1 MSTTNCSINISLNN
15 QMFSILY
22 TFNQDTTFQDL
33 LEHFAYTYPS
43 FKICPCYDFQV
54 ILNNFNYYCIEKES
68 KLIAYSNYL
77 NNLQLYNNKAKCE
90 HDDNHNYFLFS
101 RKDIFNTL
109 SEQVNTLNNKK
120 DKEINKLNEK
130 IKLLKETVK
139 KNDGANEVLNNKNKE
154 ILELKHIIE
163 ELNKEIYEMNNKVK
177 DYKTLQNENMILT
190 QTINGNTG
198 MIRQINKIGLID
210 KKFVPEQYVGI
221 NQKNG
226 QVIIENS
233 NIQQKPDEKFYD
245 IVVHIDSI
253 KDINKGWKLEMSP
266 NGEKNYKNY
275 KTQQVLKIGV
285 IGNANK
291 GKSFILSKISKMK
304 FPSGMSIKTEGLSIK
319 YPDLTSGYKNR
330 KIALLD
336 SAGLE
341 TPVLVDDLKDIEKNE
356 IFKEKS
362 REKLITEL
370 FLQNYIVNNSDI
382 LIVVVD
388 SLSFSEQKLLL
399 KVKKEMERAKRKTPL
414 YIIHN
419 LKTFVTIEQVEDYI
433 KNTLLKSATFTL
445 EESHNIDTKYNQVSD
460 IHCYNEIS
468 QDKDQKIVHFIYAN
482 ESSPAGEK
490 YNGFVLDY
498 IEKAYQGIFGLQP
511 FDVIDS
517 IKERYIKVSKDITEK
532 IEKEDI
538 LTKDSFD
545 SNDPYLI
552 KLKNEKE
559 IVLKKCLIDELGFS
573 NFKANG
579 FEPNYNI
586 FCKDD
591 KIIVR
596 VEAPGN
602 CELKSKI
609 EIQGEYN
616 VIKIYGEKKK
626 DKEPENLDKNIF
638 NSREIGQY
646 SLEIPL
652 KFAEYHLKTTPP
664 KYNYIRGVFIL
675 EYDLDSYQVKKED
688 KQHFIKEDEI

>member
-1 MSTTNCSINISLNN
+1 MPSTNCTINISLNN
-15 QMFSILY
+15 QMFSIVY
-22 TFNQDTTFQDL
+22 TINQNKTFQDL
-33 LEHFAYTYPS
+33 LEYFAYLYPS
-43 FKICPCYDFQV
+43 LKICQCYDFE
-54 ILNNFNYYCIEKES
+54 IMLNNFNFYSIEKES
-68 KLIAYSNYL
+68 KLVEYSNYL
-77 NNLQLYNNKAKCE
+77 NNLQLYNNKGKCE
-90 HDDNHNYFLFS
+90 HDDNHNFLLFS
-101 RKDIFNTL
+101 KKDIFNTL
-109 SEQVNTLNNKK
+109 SQQILNNKK
-120 DKEINKLNEK
+120 DKEINQLNEK
-130 IKLLKETVK
+130 IKLLQETI
-139 KNDGANEVLNNKNKE
+139 KNNNGTNEILNNKNKE
-154 ILELKHIIE
+154 IFELKNKIE
-163 ELNKEIYEMNNKVK
+163 KLIKENNEMNNKVK

-198 MIRQINKIGLID
+198 MIMQLNKTGLINN
-210 KKFVPEQYVGI
+210 KKFLPEQHIGI
-221 NQKNG
+221 NEKNG

-233 NIQQKPDEKFYD
+233 NIKQKPDEKFYD
-245 IVVHIDSI
+245 IIVHIDSI
-253 KDINKGWKLEMSP
+253 KDINKGWRVEMSP
-266 NGEKNYKNY
+266 NAEKNYKNF
-275 KTQQVLKIGV
+275 KTQQVLRIGV

-304 FPSGMSIKTEGLSIK
+304 LPSGMSIKTEGLSIK
-319 YPDLTSGYKNR
+319 YPDLTGGFNNR

-341 TPVLVDDLKDIEKNE
+341 TPVLVDDIKDNEKNE

-399 KVKKEMERAKRKTPL
+399 KVKKEMERAKRKIPL

-419 LKTFVTIEQVEDYI
+419 LKTFITIKQVEDYI
-433 KNTLLKSATFTL
+433 QNTLLKSATFKL
-445 EESHNIDTKYNQVSD
+445 EKSHNINTKYNHISD
-460 IHCYNEIS
+460 IHCYNEIT

-482 ESSPAGEK
+482 EGSPAGEK
-490 YNGFVLDY
+490 YNNFGLDY

-511 FDVIDS
+511 FDVIES

-532 IEKEDI
+532 TENEN
-538 LTKDSFD
+538 LSNDSFQSD
-545 SNDPYLI
+545 DPYLI
-552 KLKNEKE
+552 KLKDEKE
-559 IVLKKCLIDELGFS
+559 IILKKCLIDELGFS

-579 FEPNYNI
+579 FEPKYNI
-586 FCKDD
+586 FCKDN

-602 CELKSKI
+602 CDLESKI

-616 VIKIYGEKKK
+616 VIKLYGEKRK

-638 NSREIGQY
+638 TSREIGPF

-652 KFAEYHLKTTPP
+652 KFSEYHLKAQAP
-664 KYNYIRGVFIL
+664 KMDCKKGVYMV
-675 EYDLDSYQVKKED
+675 EYELVSYEGKKEE
-688 KQHFIKEDEI
+688 KQFFQDGEI

>member
-1 MSTTNCSINISLNN
+1 MPSTNCTINISLNN
-15 QMFSILY
+15 QMFSIVY
-22 TFNQDTTFQDL
+22 TINQNTTFQDL
-33 LEHFAYTYPS
+33 LEYFAYLYPS
-43 FKICPCYDFQV
+43 LKICQCYDFE
-54 ILNNFNYYCIEKES
+54 IMLNNYNYYCIEKKS
-68 KLIAYSNYL
+68 KLVEYSNYL
-77 NNLQLYNNKAKCE
+77 NNLQLDNNKGKCE
-90 HDDNHNYFLFS
+90 HDDNHNFLLFS
-101 RKDIFNTL
+101 KKDIFDTL
-109 SEQVNTLNNKK
+109 SQQILNNKK
-120 DKEINKLNEK
+120 DKEINQLNEK
-130 IKLLKETVK
+130 IKLLQETI
-139 KNDGANEVLNNKNKE
+139 KNNNGTNEILNNKNKE
-154 ILELKHIIE
+154 IFELKNKIE
-163 ELNKEIYEMNNKVK
+163 KLIKENNEMNNKVK

-198 MIRQINKIGLID
+198 MIMQLNKTGLINN
-210 KKFVPEQYVGI
+210 KKFLPEQYIGI
-221 NQKNG
+221 NEKNG

-233 NIQQKPDEKFYD
+233 NIKQKPDEKFYD
-245 IVVHIDSI
+245 IIVHIDSI
-253 KDINKGWKLEMSP
+253 KDINKGWRVEMSP
-266 NGEKNYKNY
+266 NAEKNYKNF
-275 KTQQVLKIGV
+275 KTQQVLRIGV

-304 FPSGMSIKTEGLSIK
+304 LPSGMSIKTEGLSIK
-319 YPDLTSGYKNR
+319 YPDLTGGFNNR

-341 TPVLVDDLKDIEKNE
+341 TPVLVDDIKDNEKNE

-399 KVKKEMERAKRKTPL
+399 KVKKEMERAKRKIPL

-419 LKTFVTIEQVEDYI
+419 LKTFITIKQVEDYI
-433 KNTLLKSATFTL
+433 QNTLLKSATFKL
-445 EESHNIDTKYNQVSD
+445 EKSHNINTKYNHISD
-460 IHCYNEIS
+460 IHCYNEIT

-482 ESSPAGEK
+482 EGSPAGEK
-490 YNGFVLDY
+490 YNNFGLDY

-511 FDVIDS
+511 FDVIES

-532 IEKEDI
+532 TENEN
-538 LTKDSFD
+538 LSNDSFQSD
-545 SNDPYLI
+545 DPYLI
-552 KLKNEKE
+552 KLKDEKE
-559 IVLKKCLIDELGFS
+559 IILKKCLIDELGFS

-579 FEPNYNI
+579 FEPKYNI
-586 FCKDD
+586 FCKDN

-602 CELKSKI
+602 CDLESKI

-616 VIKIYGEKKK
+616 VIKLYGEKRK

-638 NSREIGQY
+638 TSREIGPF

-652 KFAEYHLKTTPP
+652 KFSEYHLKAQAP
-664 KYNYIRGVFIL
+664 KMDCKKGVYMV
-675 EYDLDSYQVKKED
+675 EYELVSYEGKKEE
-688 KQHFIKEDEI
+688 KQFFQDGEI

>member
-1 MSTTNCSINISLNN
+1 MPSTNCTINISLNN
-15 QMFSILY
+15 QMFSIVF
-22 TFNQDTTFQDL
+22 TINQNTTFQDL
-33 LEHFAYTYPS
+33 LEYFAYLYPS
-43 FKICPCYDFQV
+43 LKICQCYDFE
-54 ILNNFNYYCIEKES
+54 IMLNNYNYYCIEKKS
-68 KLIAYSNYL
+68 KLVEYSNYL
-77 NNLQLYNNKAKCE
+77 NNLQLDNNKGKCE
-90 HDDNHNYFLFS
+90 HDDNHNFLLFS
-101 RKDIFNTL
+101 KKDIFDTL
-109 SEQVNTLNNKK
+109 SQQILNNKK
-120 DKEINKLNEK
+120 DKEINQLNEK
-130 IKLLKETVK
+130 IKLLQETI
-139 KNDGANEVLNNKNKE
+139 KNNNGTNEILNNKNKE
-154 ILELKHIIE
+154 IFELKNKIE
-163 ELNKEIYEMNNKVK
+163 KLIKENNEMNNKVK

-198 MIRQINKIGLID
+198 MIMQLNKTGLINN
-210 KKFVPEQYVGI
+210 KKFLPEQHIGI
-221 NQKNG
+221 NEKNG

-233 NIQQKPDEKFYD
+233 NIKQKPDEKFYD
-245 IVVHIDSI
+245 IIVHIDSI
-253 KDINKGWKLEMSP
+253 KDINKGWRVEMSP
-266 NGEKNYKNY
+266 NAEKNYKNF
-275 KTQQVLKIGV
+275 KTQQVLRIGV

-304 FPSGMSIKTEGLSIK
+304 LPSGMSIKTEGLSIK
-319 YPDLTSGYKNR
+319 YPDLTGGFNNR

-341 TPVLVDDLKDIEKNE
+341 TPVLVDDIKDNEKNE

-399 KVKKEMERAKRKTPL
+399 KVKKEMERAKRKIPL

-419 LKTFVTIEQVEDYI
+419 LKTFITIKQVEDYI
-433 KNTLLKSATFTL
+433 ENTLLKSATFKL
-445 EESHNIDTKYNQVSD
+445 EKSHNINTKYNHISD
-460 IHCYNEIS
+460 IHCYNEIT

-482 ESSPAGEK
+482 EGSPAGEK
-490 YNGFVLDY
+490 YNNFGLDY

-511 FDVIDS
+511 FDVIES

-532 IEKEDI
+532 TEKEN
-538 LTKDSFD
+538 LSNDSFQSD
-545 SNDPYLI
+545 DPYLI
-552 KLKNEKE
+552 KLKDEKE
-559 IVLKKCLIDELGFS
+559 IILKKCLIDELGFS

-579 FEPNYNI
+579 FEPKYNI
-586 FCKDD
+586 FCKDN

-602 CELKSKI
+602 CDLESKI

-616 VIKIYGEKKK
+616 VIKLYGEKRK

-638 NSREIGQY
+638 TSREIGPF

-652 KFAEYHLKTTPP
+652 KFSEYHLKAQAP
-664 KYNYIRGVFIL
+664 KMDCKKGVYMV
-675 EYDLDSYQVKKED
+675 EYELVSYEGKKEE
-688 KQHFIKEDEI
+688 KQFFQDGEI

>member
-1 MSTTNCSINISLNN
+1 MPSTNCTINISLNN
-15 QMFSILY
+15 QMFSIVY
-22 TFNQDTTFQDL
+22 TINQNTTFQDL
-33 LEHFAYTYPS
+33 LEYFAYSIYPS
-43 FKICPCYDFQV
+43 LKICQCYDFE
-54 ILNNFNYYCIEKES
+54 IMLNNYNYYCIEKNS
-68 KLIAYSNYL
+68 KLVEYSNYL
-77 NNLQLYNNKAKCE
+77 NNLQLDNNKGKCE
-90 HDDNHNYFLFS
+90 HDDNHNFLLFS
-101 RKDIFNTL
+101 KKDIFDTL
-109 SEQVNTLNNKK
+109 SQQILNNKK
-120 DKEINKLNEK
+120 DKEINQLNEK
-130 IKLLKETVK
+130 IKLLQETI
-139 KNDGANEVLNNKNKE
+139 KNNNGTNEILNNKNKE
-154 ILELKHIIE
+154 IFELKNKIE
-163 ELNKEIYEMNNKVK
+163 KLIKENNEMNNKVK

-198 MIRQINKIGLID
+198 MIMQLNKTGLINN
-210 KKFVPEQYVGI
+210 KKFLPEQYIGI
-221 NQKNG
+221 NEKNG

-233 NIQQKPDEKFYD
+233 NIKQKPDEKFYD
-245 IVVHIDSI
+245 IIVHIDSI
-253 KDINKGWKLEMSP
+253 KDINKGWRVEMSP
-266 NGEKNYKNY
+266 NAEKNYKNF
-275 KTQQVLKIGV
+275 KTQQVLRIGV

-304 FPSGMSIKTEGLSIK
+304 LPSGMSIKTEGLSIK
-319 YPDLTSGYKNR
+319 YPDLTGGFNNR

-341 TPVLVDDLKDIEKNE
+341 TPVLVDDIKDNEKNE

-399 KVKKEMERAKRKTPL
+399 KVKKEMERAKRKIPL

-419 LKTFVTIEQVEDYI
+419 LKTFITIKQVEDYI
-433 KNTLLKSATFTL
+433 QNTLLKSATFKL
-445 EESHNIDTKYNQVSD
+445 EKSHNINTKYNDISD
-460 IHCYNEIS
+460 IHCYNEIT

-482 ESSPAGEK
+482 EGSPAGEK
-490 YNGFVLDY
+490 YNNFGLDY

-511 FDVIDS
+511 FDVIES

-532 IEKEDI
+532 TEKEN
-538 LTKDSFD
+538 LSNDSFQSD
-545 SNDPYLI
+545 DPYLI
-552 KLKNEKE
+552 KLKDEKE
-559 IVLKKCLIDELGFS
+559 IILKKCLIDELGFS

-579 FEPNYNI
+579 FEPKYNI
-586 FCKDD
+586 FCKDN

-602 CELKSKI
+602 CDLESKI

-616 VIKIYGEKKK
+616 VIKLYGEKRK

-638 NSREIGQY
+638 TSREIGPF

-652 KFAEYHLKTTPP
+652 KFSEYHLKAQAP
-664 KYNYIRGVFIL
+664 KMDCKKGVYMV
-675 EYDLDSYQVKKED
+675 EYELVSYEEKKEE
-688 KQHFIKEDEI
+688 KQFFQDGEI

>member
-1 MSTTNCSINISLNN
+1 MPSTNCTINISLNN
-15 QMFSILY
+15 QMFSIVY
-22 TFNQDTTFQDL
+22 TINQNTTFQDL
-33 LEHFAYTYPS
+33 LEYFAYIYPS
-43 FKICPCYDFQV
+43 LKICQCYDFE
-54 ILNNFNYYCIEKES
+54 IMLNNYNYYCIEKKS
-68 KLIAYSNYL
+68 KLVEYSNYL
-77 NNLQLYNNKAKCE
+77 NNLQLDNNKGKCE
-90 HDDNHNYFLFS
+90 HDDNHNFLLFS
-101 RKDIFNTL
+101 KKDIFDTL
-109 SEQVNTLNNKK
+109 SQQILNNKK
-120 DKEINKLNEK
+120 DKEINQLNEK
-130 IKLLKETVK
+130 IKLLQETI
-139 KNDGANEVLNNKNKE
+139 KNNNGTNEILNNKNKE
-154 ILELKHIIE
+154 IFELKNKIE
-163 ELNKEIYEMNNKVK
+163 KLIKENNEMNNKVK

-198 MIRQINKIGLID
+198 MIMQLNKTGLINN
-210 KKFVPEQYVGI
+210 KKFLPEQHIGI
-221 NQKNG
+221 NEKNG

-233 NIQQKPDEKFYD
+233 NIKQKPDEKFYD
-245 IVVHIDSI
+245 IIVHIDSI
-253 KDINKGWKLEMSP
+253 KDINKGWRVEMSP
-266 NGEKNYKNY
+266 NAEKNYKNF
-275 KTQQVLKIGV
+275 KTQQVLRIGV

-304 FPSGMSIKTEGLSIK
+304 LPSGMSIKTEGLSIK
-319 YPDLTSGYKNR
+319 YPDLTGGFNNR

-341 TPVLVDDLKDIEKNE
+341 TPVLVDDIKDNEKNE

-399 KVKKEMERAKRKTPL
+399 KVKKEMERAKRKIPL

-419 LKTFVTIEQVEDYI
+419 LKTFITIKQVEDYI
-433 KNTLLKSATFTL
+433 QNTLLKSATFKL
-445 EESHNIDTKYNQVSD
+445 EKSHNINTKYNHISD
-460 IHCYNEIS
+460 IHCYNEIT

-482 ESSPAGEK
+482 EGSPAGEK
-490 YNGFVLDY
+490 YNNFGLDY

-511 FDVIDS
+511 FDVIES

-532 IEKEDI
+532 TEKEN
-538 LTKDSFD
+538 LSNDSFQSD
-545 SNDPYLI
+545 DPYLI
-552 KLKNEKE
+552 KLKDEKE
-559 IVLKKCLIDELGFS
+559 IILKKCLIDELGFS

-579 FEPNYNI
+579 FEPKYNI
-586 FCKDD
+586 FCKDN

-602 CELKSKI
+602 CDLESKI

-616 VIKIYGEKKK
+616 VIKLYGEKRK

-638 NSREIGQY
+638 TSREIGPF

-652 KFAEYHLKTTPP
+652 KFSEYHLKAQAP
-664 KYNYIRGVFIL
+664 KMDCKKGVYMV
-675 EYDLDSYQVKKED
+675 EYELVSYEGKKEE
-688 KQHFIKEDEI
+688 KQFFQDGEI

>member
-1 MSTTNCSINISLNN
+1 MPSTNCTINISLNN
-15 QMFSILY
+15 QMFSIVC
-22 TFNQDTTFQDL
+22 TINQNTTFQDL
-33 LEHFAYTYPS
+33 LEYFASIYPS
-43 FKICPCYDFQV
+43 LKICQCYDFE
-54 ILNNFNYYCIEKES
+54 IMLNNFNFYSIEKES
-68 KLIAYSNYL
+68 KLVEYSNYL
-77 NNLQLYNNKAKCE
+77 NNLQLYNNKGKCE
-90 HDDNHNYFLFS
+90 HDDNHNFLLFS
-101 RKDIFNTL
+101 KKDIFNTL
-109 SEQVNTLNNKK
+109 SQQILNNKK
-120 DKEINKLNEK
+120 DKEINQLNEK
-130 IKLLKETVK
+130 IKLLQETI
-139 KNDGANEVLNNKNKE
+139 KNNNGTNEILNNKNKE
-154 ILELKHIIE
+154 IFELKNKIE
-163 ELNKEIYEMNNKVK
+163 KLIKENNEMNNKVK

-198 MIRQINKIGLID
+198 MIMQLNKTGLINN
-210 KKFVPEQYVGI
+210 KKFLPEQHIGI
-221 NQKNG
+221 NEKNG

-233 NIQQKPDEKFYD
+233 NIKQKPDEKFYD
-245 IVVHIDSI
+245 IIVHIDSI
-253 KDINKGWKLEMSP
+253 KDINKGWRVEMSP
-266 NGEKNYKNY
+266 NAEKNYKNF
-275 KTQQVLKIGV
+275 KTQQVLRIGV

-304 FPSGMSIKTEGLSIK
+304 LPSGMSIKTEGLSIK
-319 YPDLTSGYKNR
+319 YPDLTGGFNNR

-341 TPVLVDDLKDIEKNE
+341 TPVLVDDIKDNEKNE

-399 KVKKEMERAKRKTPL
+399 KVKKEMERAKRKIPL

-419 LKTFVTIEQVEDYI
+419 LKTFITIKQVEDYI
-433 KNTLLKSATFTL
+433 QNTLLKSATFKL
-445 EESHNIDTKYNQVSD
+445 EKSHNINTKYNHISD
-460 IHCYNEIS
+460 IHCYNEIT

-482 ESSPAGEK
+482 EGSPAGEK
-490 YNGFVLDY
+490 YNNFGLDY

-511 FDVIDS
+511 FDVIES

-532 IEKEDI
+532 TEKEN
-538 LTKDSFD
+538 LSNDSFQSD
-545 SNDPYLI
+545 DPYLI
-552 KLKNEKE
+552 KLKDEKE
-559 IVLKKCLIDELGFS
+559 IILKKCLIDELGFS

-579 FEPNYNI
+579 FEPKYNI
-586 FCKDD
+586 FCKDN

-602 CELKSKI
+602 CDLESKI

-616 VIKIYGEKKK
+616 VIKLYGEKRK

-638 NSREIGQY
+638 TSREIGPF

-652 KFAEYHLKTTPP
+652 KFSEYHLKAQAP
-664 KYNYIRGVFIL
+664 KMDCKKGVYMV
-675 EYDLDSYQVKKED
+675 EYELVSYEGKKEE
-688 KQHFIKEDEI
+688 KQFFQDGEI

>member
-1 MSTTNCSINISLNN
+1 MPSTNCTINISLNN
-15 QMFSILY
+15 QMFSIAY
-22 TFNQDTTFQDL
+22 TINQNTTFQDL
-33 LEHFAYTYPS
+33 LEYFAYSIYPS
-43 FKICPCYDFQV
+43 LKICQCYDFE
-54 ILNNFNYYCIEKES
+54 IMLNNYNYYCIEKKS
-68 KLIAYSNYL
+68 KLVEYSNYL
-77 NNLQLYNNKAKCE
+77 NNLQLDNNKGKCE
-90 HDDNHNYFLFS
+90 HDDNHNFLLFS
-101 RKDIFNTL
+101 KKDIFNTL
-109 SEQVNTLNNKK
+109 SQQILNNKK
-120 DKEINKLNEK
+120 DKEINQLNEK
-130 IKLLKETVK
+130 IKLLQETI
-139 KNDGANEVLNNKNKE
+139 KNNNDTNEILNNKNKE
-154 ILELKHIIE
+154 IFELKNKIE
-163 ELNKEIYEMNNKVK
+163 KLIKENNEMNNKVK

-198 MIRQINKIGLID
+198 MIMQLNKTGLINN
-210 KKFVPEQYVGI
+210 KKFLPEQHIGI
-221 NQKNG
+221 NEKNG

-233 NIQQKPDEKFYD
+233 NIKQKPDEKFYD
-245 IVVHIDSI
+245 IIVHIDSI
-253 KDINKGWKLEMSP
+253 KDINKGWRVEMSP
-266 NGEKNYKNY
+266 NAEKNYKNF
-275 KTQQVLKIGV
+275 KTQQVLRIGV

-304 FPSGMSIKTEGLSIK
+304 LPSGMSIKTEGLSIK
-319 YPDLTSGYKNR
+319 YPDLTGGFNNR

-341 TPVLVDDLKDIEKNE
+341 TPVLVDDIKDNEKNE

-399 KVKKEMERAKRKTPL
+399 KVKKEMERAKRKIPL

-419 LKTFVTIEQVEDYI
+419 LKTFITIKQVEDYI
-433 KNTLLKSATFTL
+433 QNTLLKSATFKL
-445 EESHNIDTKYNQVSD
+445 EKSHNINTKYNHISD
-460 IHCYNEIS
+460 IHCYNEIT

-482 ESSPAGEK
+482 EGSPAGEK
-490 YNGFVLDY
+490 YNNFGLDY

-511 FDVIDS
+511 FDVIES

-532 IEKEDI
+532 TEKEN
-538 LTKDSFD
+538 LSNDSFQSD
-545 SNDPYLI
+545 DPYLI
-552 KLKNEKE
+552 KLKDEKE
-559 IVLKKCLIDELGFS
+559 IILKKCLIDELGFS

-579 FEPNYNI
+579 FEPKYNI
-586 FCKDD
+586 FCKDN

-602 CELKSKI
+602 CDLESKI

-616 VIKIYGEKKK
+616 VIKLYGEKRK

-638 NSREIGQY
+638 TSREIGPF

-652 KFAEYHLKTTPP
+652 KFSEYHLKAQAP
-664 KYNYIRGVFIL
+664 KMDCKKGVYMV
-675 EYDLDSYQVKKED
+675 EYELVSYEGKKEE
-688 KQHFIKEDEI
+688 KQFFQDGEI

>member
-1 MSTTNCSINISLNN
+1 MPSTNCTINISLNN
-15 QMFSILY
+15 QMFSIAY
-22 TFNQDTTFQDL
+22 TINQNTTFQDL
-33 LEHFAYTYPS
+33 LEYFAYNYPS
-43 FKICPCYDFQV
+43 LKICQCYDFE
-54 ILNNFNYYCIEKES
+54 IMLNNYNYYCIEKKS
-68 KLIAYSNYL
+68 KLVEYSNYL
-77 NNLQLYNNKAKCE
+77 NNLQLYNNKGKCE
-90 HDDNHNYFLFS
+90 HDDNHNFLLFS
-101 RKDIFNTL
+101 KKDIFDTL
-109 SEQVNTLNNKK
+109 SQQILNNKK
-120 DKEINKLNEK
+120 DKEINQLNEK
-130 IKLLKETVK
+130 IKLLQETI
-139 KNDGANEVLNNKNKE
+139 KNNNGTNEILNNKNKE
-154 ILELKHIIE
+154 IFELKNKIE
-163 ELNKEIYEMNNKVK
+163 KLIKENNEMNNKVK

-198 MIRQINKIGLID
+198 MIMQLNKTGLINN
-210 KKFVPEQYVGI
+210 KKFLPEQHIGI
-221 NQKNG
+221 NEKNG

-233 NIQQKPDEKFYD
+233 NIKQKPDEKFYD
-245 IVVHIDSI
+245 IIVHIDSI
-253 KDINKGWKLEMSP
+253 KDINKGWRVEMSP
-266 NGEKNYKNY
+266 NAEKNYKNF
-275 KTQQVLKIGV
+275 KTQQVLRIGV

-304 FPSGMSIKTEGLSIK
+304 LPSGMSIKTEGLSIK
-319 YPDLTSGYKNR
+319 YPDLTGGFNNR

-341 TPVLVDDLKDIEKNE
+341 TPVLVDDIKDNEKNE

-399 KVKKEMERAKRKTPL
+399 KVKKEMERAKRKIPL

-419 LKTFVTIEQVEDYI
+419 LKTFITIKQVEDYI
-433 KNTLLKSATFTL
+433 QNTLLKSATFKL
-445 EESHNIDTKYNQVSD
+445 EKSHNINTKYNHISD
-460 IHCYNEIS
+460 IHCYNEIT

-482 ESSPAGEK
+482 EGSPAGEK
-490 YNGFVLDY
+490 YNNFGLDY

-511 FDVIDS
+511 FDVIES

-532 IEKEDI
+532 TENEN
-538 LTKDSFD
+538 LSNDSFQSD
-545 SNDPYLI
+545 DPYLI
-552 KLKNEKE
+552 KLKDEKE
-559 IVLKKCLIDELGFS
+559 IILKKCLIDELGFS

-579 FEPNYNI
+579 FEPKYNI
-586 FCKDD
+586 FCKDN

-602 CELKSKI
+602 CDLESKI

-616 VIKIYGEKKK
+616 VIKLYGEKRK

-638 NSREIGQY
+638 TSREIGPF

-652 KFAEYHLKTTPP
+652 KFSEYHLKAQAP
-664 KYNYIRGVFIL
+664 KMDCKKGVYMV
-675 EYDLDSYQVKKED
+675 EYELVSYEGKKEE
-688 KQHFIKEDEI
+688 KQFFQDGEI

>member
-1 MSTTNCSINISLNN
+1 MPSTNCTINISLNN
-15 QMFSILY
+15 QMFSIVY
-22 TFNQDTTFQDL
+22 TINQNTTFQDL
-33 LEHFAYTYPS
+33 LEYFAYTYPS
-43 FKICPCYDFQV
+43 LKICQCYDFE
-54 ILNNFNYYCIEKES
+54 IMLNNYNYYCIEKKS
-68 KLIAYSNYL
+68 KLVEYSNYL
-77 NNLQLYNNKAKCE
+77 NNLQLDNNKGKCE
-90 HDDNHNYFLFS
+90 HDDNHNFLLFS
-101 RKDIFNTL
+101 KKDIFDTL
-109 SEQVNTLNNKK
+109 SQQILNNKK
-120 DKEINKLNEK
+120 DKEINQLNEK
-130 IKLLKETVK
+130 IKLLQETI
-139 KNDGANEVLNNKNKE
+139 KNNNGTNEILNNKNKE
-154 ILELKHIIE
+154 IFELKNKIE
-163 ELNKEIYEMNNKVK
+163 KLIKENNEMNNKVK

-198 MIRQINKIGLID
+198 MIMQLNKTGLINN
-210 KKFVPEQYVGI
+210 KKFLPEQHIGI
-221 NQKNG
+221 NEKNG

-233 NIQQKPDEKFYD
+233 NIKQKPDEKFYD
-245 IVVHIDSI
+245 IIVHIDSI
-253 KDINKGWKLEMSP
+253 KDINKGWRVEMSP
-266 NGEKNYKNY
+266 NAEKNYKNF
-275 KTQQVLKIGV
+275 KTQQVLRIGV

-304 FPSGMSIKTEGLSIK
+304 LPSGMSIKTEGLSIK
-319 YPDLTSGYKNR
+319 YPDLTGGFNNR

-341 TPVLVDDLKDIEKNE
+341 TPVLVDDIKDNEKNE

-399 KVKKEMERAKRKTPL
+399 KVKKEMERAKRKIPL

-419 LKTFVTIEQVEDYI
+419 LKTFITIKQVEDYI
-433 KNTLLKSATFTL
+433 QNTLLKSATFKL
-445 EESHNIDTKYNQVSD
+445 EKSHNINTKYNHISD
-460 IHCYNEIS
+460 IHCYNEIT

-482 ESSPAGEK
+482 EGSPAGEK
-490 YNGFVLDY
+490 YNNFGLDY

-511 FDVIDS
+511 FDVIES

-532 IEKEDI
+532 TEKEN
-538 LTKDSFD
+538 LSNDSFQSD
-545 SNDPYLI
+545 DPYLI
-552 KLKNEKE
+552 KLKDEKE
-559 IVLKKCLIDELGFS
+559 IILKKCLIDELGFS

-579 FEPNYNI
+579 FEPKYNI
-586 FCKDD
+586 FCKDN

-602 CELKSKI
+602 CDLESKI

-616 VIKIYGEKKK
+616 VIKLYGEKRK

-638 NSREIGQY
+638 TSREIGPF

-652 KFAEYHLKTTPP
+652 KFSEYHLKAQAP
-664 KYNYIRGVFIL
+664 KMDCKKGVYMV
-675 EYDLDSYQVKKED
+675 EYELVSYEGKKEE
-688 KQHFIKEDEI
+688 KQFFQDGEI

>member
-1 MSTTNCSINISLNN
+1 MPSTNCTINISLNN
-15 QMFSILY
+15 QMFSIVC
-22 TFNQDTTFQDL
+22 TINQNTTFQDL
-33 LEHFAYTYPS
+33 LEYFAYNYPS
-43 FKICPCYDFQV
+43 LKICQCYDFE
-54 ILNNFNYYCIEKES
+54 IMLNNFNFYSIEKES
-68 KLIAYSNYL
+68 KLVEYSNYL
-77 NNLQLYNNKAKCE
+77 NNLQLYNNKGKCE
-90 HDDNHNYFLFS
+90 HDDNHNFLLFS
-101 RKDIFNTL
+101 KKDIFDTL
-109 SEQVNTLNNKK
+109 SQQILNNKK
-120 DKEINKLNEK
+120 DKEINQLNEK
-130 IKLLKETVK
+130 IKLLQETI
-139 KNDGANEVLNNKNKE
+139 KNNNGTNEILNNKNKE
-154 ILELKHIIE
+154 IFELKNKIE
-163 ELNKEIYEMNNKVK
+163 KLIKENNEMNNKVK

-198 MIRQINKIGLID
+198 MIMQLNKTGLINN
-210 KKFVPEQYVGI
+210 KKFLPEQHIGI
-221 NQKNG
+221 NEKNG

-233 NIQQKPDEKFYD
+233 NIKQKPDEKFYD
-245 IVVHIDSI
+245 IIVHIDSI
-253 KDINKGWKLEMSP
+253 KDINKGWRVEMSP
-266 NGEKNYKNY
+266 NAEKNYKNF
-275 KTQQVLKIGV
+275 KTQQVLRIGV

-304 FPSGMSIKTEGLSIK
+304 LPSGMSIKTEGLSIK
-319 YPDLTSGYKNR
+319 YPDLTGGFNNR

-341 TPVLVDDLKDIEKNE
+341 TPVLVDDIKDNEKNE

-399 KVKKEMERAKRKTPL
+399 KVKKEMERAKRKIPL

-419 LKTFVTIEQVEDYI
+419 LKTFITIKQVEDYI
-433 KNTLLKSATFTL
+433 QNTLLKSATFKL
-445 EESHNIDTKYNQVSD
+445 EKSHNINTKYNHISD
-460 IHCYNEIS
+460 IHCYNEIT

-482 ESSPAGEK
+482 EGSPAGEK
-490 YNGFVLDY
+490 YNNFGLDY

-511 FDVIDS
+511 FDVIES

-532 IEKEDI
+532 TENEN
-538 LTKDSFD
+538 LSNDSFQSD
-545 SNDPYLI
+545 DPYLI
-552 KLKNEKE
+552 KLKDEKE
-559 IVLKKCLIDELGFS
+559 IILKKCLIDELGFS

-579 FEPNYNI
+579 FEPKYNI
-586 FCKDD
+586 FCKDN

-602 CELKSKI
+602 CDLESKI

-616 VIKIYGEKKK
+616 VIKLYGEKRK

-638 NSREIGQY
+638 TSREIGPF

-652 KFAEYHLKTTPP
+652 KFSEYHLKAQAP
-664 KYNYIRGVFIL
+664 KMDCKKGVYMV
-675 EYDLDSYQVKKED
+675 EYELVSYEGKKEE
-688 KQHFIKEDEI
+688 KQFFQDGEI

>member
-1 MSTTNCSINISLNN
+1 MPSTNCTINISLNN
-15 QMFSILY
+15 QMFSIAC
-22 TFNQDTTFQDL
+22 TINQNTTFQDL
-33 LEHFAYTYPS
+33 LEYFAYSYPS
-43 FKICPCYDFQV
+43 LKICQCYDFE
-54 ILNNFNYYCIEKES
+54 IMLNNFNFYSIEKES
-68 KLIAYSNYL
+68 KLVEYSNYL
-77 NNLQLYNNKAKCE
+77 NNLQLYNNKGKCE
-90 HDDNHNYFLFS
+90 HDDNHNFLLFS
-101 RKDIFNTL
+101 KKDIFNTL
-109 SEQVNTLNNKK
+109 SQQILNNKK
-120 DKEINKLNEK
+120 DKEINQLNEK
-130 IKLLKETVK
+130 IKLLQETI
-139 KNDGANEVLNNKNKE
+139 KNNNGTNEILNNKNKE
-154 ILELKHIIE
+154 IFELKNKIE
-163 ELNKEIYEMNNKVK
+163 KLIKENNEMNNKVK

-198 MIRQINKIGLID
+198 MIMQLNKTGLINN
-210 KKFVPEQYVGI
+210 KKFLPEQHIGI
-221 NQKNG
+221 NEKNG

-233 NIQQKPDEKFYD
+233 NIKQKPDEKFYD
-245 IVVHIDSI
+245 IIVHIDSI
-253 KDINKGWKLEMSP
+253 KDINKGWRVEMSP
-266 NGEKNYKNY
+266 NAEKNYKNF
-275 KTQQVLKIGV
+275 KTQQVLRIGV

-304 FPSGMSIKTEGLSIK
+304 LPSGMSIKTEGLSIK
-319 YPDLTSGYKNR
+319 YPDLTGGFNNR

-341 TPVLVDDLKDIEKNE
+341 TPVLVDDIKDNEKNE

-399 KVKKEMERAKRKTPL
+399 KVKKEMERAKRKIPL

-419 LKTFVTIEQVEDYI
+419 LKTFITIKQVEDYI
-433 KNTLLKSATFTL
+433 QNTLLKSATFKL
-445 EESHNIDTKYNQVSD
+445 EKSHNINTKYNHISD
-460 IHCYNEIS
+460 IHCYNEIT

-482 ESSPAGEK
+482 EGSPAGEK
-490 YNGFVLDY
+490 YNNFGLDY

-511 FDVIDS
+511 FDVIES

-532 IEKEDI
+532 TEKEN
-538 LTKDSFD
+538 LSNDSFQSD
-545 SNDPYLI
+545 DPYLI
-552 KLKNEKE
+552 KLKDEKE
-559 IVLKKCLIDELGFS
+559 IILKKCLIDELGFS

-579 FEPNYNI
+579 FEPKYNI
-586 FCKDD
+586 FCKDN

-602 CELKSKI
+602 CDLESKI

-616 VIKIYGEKKK
+616 VIKLYGEKRK

-638 NSREIGQY
+638 TSREIGPF

-652 KFAEYHLKTTPP
+652 KFSEYHLKAQAP
-664 KYNYIRGVFIL
+664 KMDCKKGVYMV
-675 EYDLDSYQVKKED
+675 EYELVSYEGKKEE
-688 KQHFIKEDEI
+688 KQFFQDGEI

>member
-1 MSTTNCSINISLNN
+1 MPSTNCTINISLNN
-15 QMFSILY
+15 QMFSIVY
-22 TFNQDTTFQDL
+22 TINQNKTFQDL
-33 LEHFAYTYPS
+33 LEYFAYLYPS
-43 FKICPCYDFQV
+43 LKICQCYDFE
-54 ILNNFNYYCIEKES
+54 IMLNNYNYYCIEKKS
-68 KLIAYSNYL
+68 KLVEYSNYL
-77 NNLQLYNNKAKCE
+77 NNLQLDNNKGKCE
-90 HDDNHNYFLFS
+90 HDDNHNFLLFS
-101 RKDIFNTL
+101 KKDIFDTL
-109 SEQVNTLNNKK
+109 SQQILNNKK
-120 DKEINKLNEK
+120 DKEINQLNEK
-130 IKLLKETVK
+130 IKLLQETI
-139 KNDGANEVLNNKNKE
+139 KNNNGTNEILNNKNKE
-154 ILELKHIIE
+154 IFELKNKIE
-163 ELNKEIYEMNNKVK
+163 KLIKENNEMNNKVK

-198 MIRQINKIGLID
+198 MIMQLNKTGLINN
-210 KKFVPEQYVGI
+210 KKFLPEQHIGI
-221 NQKNG
+221 NEKNG

-233 NIQQKPDEKFYD
+233 NIKQKPDEKFYD
-245 IVVHIDSI
+245 IIVHIDSI
-253 KDINKGWKLEMSP
+253 KDINKGWRVEMSP
-266 NGEKNYKNY
+266 NAEKNYKNF
-275 KTQQVLKIGV
+275 KTQQVLRIGV

-304 FPSGMSIKTEGLSIK
+304 LPSGMSIKTEGLSIK
-319 YPDLTSGYKNR
+319 YPDLTGGFNNR

-341 TPVLVDDLKDIEKNE
+341 TPVLVDDIKDNEKNE

-399 KVKKEMERAKRKTPL
+399 KVKKEMERAKRKIPL

-419 LKTFVTIEQVEDYI
+419 LKTFVANEQVEDYI
-433 KNTLLKSATFTL
+433 QNTLLKSATFKL
-445 EESHNIDTKYNQVSD
+445 EKSHNINTKYNHISD
-460 IHCYNEIS
+460 IHCYNEIT

-482 ESSPAGEK
+482 EGSPAGEK
-490 YNGFVLDY
+490 YNNFGLDY

-511 FDVIDS
+511 FDVIES

-532 IEKEDI
+532 TEKEN
-538 LTKDSFD
+538 LSNDSFQSD
-545 SNDPYLI
+545 DPYLI
-552 KLKNEKE
+552 KLKDEKE
-559 IVLKKCLIDELGFS
+559 IILKKCLIDELGFS

-579 FEPNYNI
+579 FEPKYNI
-586 FCKDD
+586 FCKDN

-602 CELKSKI
+602 CDLESKI

-616 VIKIYGEKKK
+616 VIKLYGEKRK

-638 NSREIGQY
+638 TSREIGPF

-652 KFAEYHLKTTPP
+652 KFSEYHLKAQAP
-664 KYNYIRGVFIL
+664 KMDCKKGVYMV
-675 EYDLDSYQVKKED
+675 EYELVSYEGKKEE
-688 KQHFIKEDEI
+688 KQFFQDGEI

>member
-1 MSTTNCSINISLNN
+1 MASTNCTINISLNN
-15 QMFSILY
+15 QMFSIVC
-22 TFNQDTTFQDL
+22 TINQNTTFQDL
-33 LEHFAYTYPS
+33 LEYFAYIYPS
-43 FKICPCYDFQV
+43 LKICQCYDFE
-54 ILNNFNYYCIEKES
+54 IMLNNYNYYCIEKES
-68 KLIAYSNYL
+68 KLVEYSNYL
-77 NNLQLYNNKAKCE
+77 NNLQLYNNKGKCE
-90 HDDNHNYFLFS
+90 HDDNHNFLLFS
-101 RKDIFNTL
+101 KKDIFDTL
-109 SEQVNTLNNKK
+109 SQQILNNKK
-120 DKEINKLNEK
+120 DKEINQLNEK
-130 IKLLKETVK
+130 IKLLQETI
-139 KNDGANEVLNNKNKE
+139 KNNNGTNEILNNKNKE
-154 ILELKHIIE
+154 IFELKNKIE
-163 ELNKEIYEMNNKVK
+163 KLIKENNEMNNKVK

-198 MIRQINKIGLID
+198 MIMQLNKTGLINN
-210 KKFVPEQYVGI
+210 KKFLPEQHIGI
-221 NQKNG
+221 NEKNG

-233 NIQQKPDEKFYD
+233 NIKQKPDEKFYD
-245 IVVHIDSI
+245 IIVHIDSI
-253 KDINKGWKLEMSP
+253 KDINKGWRVEMSP
-266 NGEKNYKNY
+266 NAEKNYKNF
-275 KTQQVLKIGV
+275 KTQQVLRIGV

-304 FPSGMSIKTEGLSIK
+304 LPSGMSIKTEGLSIK
-319 YPDLTSGYKNR
+319 YPDLTGGFNNR

-341 TPVLVDDLKDIEKNE
+341 TPVLVDDIKDNEKNE

-399 KVKKEMERAKRKTPL
+399 KVKKEMERAKRKIPL

-419 LKTFVTIEQVEDYI
+419 LKTFITIKQVEDYI
-433 KNTLLKSATFTL
+433 QNTLLKSATFKL
-445 EESHNIDTKYNQVSD
+445 EKSHNINTKYNHISD
-460 IHCYNEIS
+460 IHCYNEIT

-482 ESSPAGEK
+482 EGSPAGEK
-490 YNGFVLDY
+490 YNNFGLDY

-511 FDVIDS
+511 FDVIES

-532 IEKEDI
+532 TEKEN
-538 LTKDSFD
+538 LSNDSFQSD
-545 SNDPYLI
+545 DPYLI
-552 KLKNEKE
+552 KLKDEKE
-559 IVLKKCLIDELGFS
+559 IILKKCLIDELGFS

-579 FEPNYNI
+579 FEPKYNI
-586 FCKDD
+586 FCKDN

-602 CELKSKI
+602 CDLESKI

-616 VIKIYGEKKK
+616 VIKLYGEKRK

-638 NSREIGQY
+638 TSREIGPF

-652 KFAEYHLKTTPP
+652 KFSEYHLKAQAP
-664 KYNYIRGVFIL
+664 KMDCKKGVYMV
-675 EYDLDSYQVKKED
+675 EYELVSYEGKKEE
-688 KQHFIKEDEI
+688 KQFFQDGEI

>member
-1 MSTTNCSINISLNN
+1 MSSTNCTINISLNN
-15 QMFSILY
+15 QMFSIVC
-22 TFNQDTTFQDL
+22 TINQNTTFQDL
-33 LEHFAYTYPS
+33 LEYFAYIYPS
-43 FKICPCYDFQV
+43 LKICQCYDFE
-54 ILNNFNYYCIEKES
+54 IMLNNYNYYCIEKKS
-68 KLIAYSNYL
+68 KLVEYSNYL
-77 NNLQLYNNKAKCE
+77 NNLQLDNNKGKCE
-90 HDDNHNYFLFS
+90 HDDNHNPLLFS
-101 RKDIFNTL
+101 KKDIFDTL
-109 SEQVNTLNNKK
+109 SQQILNNKK
-120 DKEINKLNEK
+120 DKEINQLNEK
-130 IKLLKETVK
+130 IKLLQETI
-139 KNDGANEVLNNKNKE
+139 KNNNGTNEILNNKNKE
-154 ILELKHIIE
+154 IFELKNKIE
-163 ELNKEIYEMNNKVK
+163 KLIKENNEMNNKVK

-198 MIRQINKIGLID
+198 MIMQLNKTGLINN
-210 KKFVPEQYVGI
+210 KKFLPEQHIGI
-221 NQKNG
+221 NEKNG

-233 NIQQKPDEKFYD
+233 NIKQKPDEKFYD
-245 IVVHIDSI
+245 IIVHIDSI
-253 KDINKGWKLEMSP
+253 KDINKGWRVEMSP
-266 NGEKNYKNY
+266 NAEKNYKNF
-275 KTQQVLKIGV
+275 KTQQVLRIGV

-304 FPSGMSIKTEGLSIK
+304 LPSGMSIKTEGLSIK
-319 YPDLTSGYKNR
+319 YPDLTGGFKDR

-341 TPVLVDDLKDIEKNE
+341 TPVLVDDIKDNEKNE

-399 KVKKEMERAKRKTPL
+399 KVKKEMERAKRKIPL

-419 LKTFVTIEQVEDYI
+419 LKTFITIKQVEDYI
-433 KNTLLKSATFTL
+433 QNTLLKSATFKL
-445 EESHNIDTKYNQVSD
+445 EKSHNINTKYNHISD
-460 IHCYNEIS
+460 IHCYNEIT

-482 ESSPAGEK
+482 EGSPAGEK
-490 YNGFVLDY
+490 YNNFGLDY

-511 FDVIDS
+511 FDVIES

-532 IEKEDI
+532 TEKEN
-538 LTKDSFD
+538 LSNDSFQSD
-545 SNDPYLI
+545 DPYLI
-552 KLKNEKE
+552 KLKDEKE
-559 IVLKKCLIDELGFS
+559 IILKKCLIDELGFS

-579 FEPNYNI
+579 FEPKYNI
-586 FCKDD
+586 FCKDN

-602 CELKSKI
+602 CDLESKI

-616 VIKIYGEKKK
+616 VIKLYGEKRK

-638 NSREIGQY
+638 TSREIGPF

-652 KFAEYHLKTTPP
+652 KFSEYHLKAQAP
-664 KYNYIRGVFIL
+664 KMDCKKGVYMV
-675 EYDLDSYQVKKED
+675 EYELVSYEGKKEE
-688 KQHFIKEDEI
+688 KQFFQDGEI

>member
-1 MSTTNCSINISLNN
+1 MPSTNCTINISLNN
-15 QMFSILY
+15 QMFSIVF
-22 TFNQDTTFQDL
+22 TINQNTTFQDL
-33 LEHFAYTYPS
+33 LEYFAYNYPS
-43 FKICPCYDFQV
+43 LKICQCYDFE
-54 ILNNFNYYCIEKES
+54 IMLNNYNYYCIEKKS
-68 KLIAYSNYL
+68 KLVEYSNYL
-77 NNLQLYNNKAKCE
+77 NNLQLDNNKGKCE
-90 HDDNHNYFLFS
+90 HDDNHNPLLFS
-101 RKDIFNTL
+101 KKDIFDTL
-109 SEQVNTLNNKK
+109 SQQILNNKK
-120 DKEINKLNEK
+120 DKEINQLNEK
-130 IKLLKETVK
+130 IKLLQETI
-139 KNDGANEVLNNKNKE
+139 KNNNGTNEILNNKNKE
-154 ILELKHIIE
+154 IFELKNKIE
-163 ELNKEIYEMNNKVK
+163 KLIKENNEMNNKVK

-198 MIRQINKIGLID
+198 MIMQLNKTGLINN
-210 KKFVPEQYVGI
+210 KKFLPEQHIGI
-221 NQKNG
+221 NEKNG

-233 NIQQKPDEKFYD
+233 NIKQKPDEKFYD
-245 IVVHIDSI
+245 IIVHIDSI
-253 KDINKGWKLEMSP
+253 KDINKGWRVEMSP
-266 NGEKNYKNY
+266 NAEKNYKNF
-275 KTQQVLKIGV
+275 KTQQVLRIGV

-304 FPSGMSIKTEGLSIK
+304 LPSGMSIKTEGLSIK
-319 YPDLTSGYKNR
+319 YPDLTGGFNNR

-341 TPVLVDDLKDIEKNE
+341 TPVLVDDIKDNEKNE

-399 KVKKEMERAKRKTPL
+399 KVKKEMERAKRKIPL

-419 LKTFVTIEQVEDYI
+419 LKTFITIKQVEDYI
-433 KNTLLKSATFTL
+433 QNTLLKSATFKL
-445 EESHNIDTKYNQVSD
+445 EKSHNINTKYNHISD
-460 IHCYNEIS
+460 IHCYNEIT

-482 ESSPAGEK
+482 EGSPAGEK
-490 YNGFVLDY
+490 YNNFGLDY

-511 FDVIDS
+511 FDVIES

-532 IEKEDI
+532 TEKEN
-538 LTKDSFD
+538 LSNDSFQSD
-545 SNDPYLI
+545 DPYLI
-552 KLKNEKE
+552 KLKDEKE
-559 IVLKKCLIDELGFS
+559 IILKKCLIDELGFS

-579 FEPNYNI
+579 FEPKYNI
-586 FCKDD
+586 FCKDN

-602 CELKSKI
+602 CDLESKI

-616 VIKIYGEKKK
+616 VIKLYGEKRK

-638 NSREIGQY
+638 TSREIGPF

-652 KFAEYHLKTTPP
+652 KFSEYHLKAQAP
-664 KYNYIRGVFIL
+664 KMDCKKGVYMV
-675 EYDLDSYQVKKED
+675 EYELVSYEGKKEE
-688 KQHFIKEDEI
+688 KQFFQDGEI

>member
-1 MSTTNCSINISLNN
+1 MPSTNCTINISLNN
-15 QMFSILY
+15 QMFSIEY
-22 TFNQDTTFQDL
+22 TINQNTTFQDL
-33 LEHFAYTYPS
+33 LEYFAYTYPS
-43 FKICPCYDFQV
+43 LKICQCYDFE
-54 ILNNFNYYCIEKES
+54 IMLNNYNYYCIEKKS
-68 KLIAYSNYL
+68 KLVEYSNYL
-77 NNLQLYNNKAKCE
+77 NNLQLDNNKGNCE
-90 HDDNHNYFLFS
+90 HDDNHNFLLFS
-101 RKDIFNTL
+101 KKDIFDTL
-109 SEQVNTLNNKK
+109 SQQILNNKK
-120 DKEINKLNEK
+120 DKEINQLNEK
-130 IKLLKETVK
+130 IKLLQETI
-139 KNDGANEVLNNKNKE
+139 KNNNGTNEILNNKNKE
-154 ILELKHIIE
+154 IFELKNKIE
-163 ELNKEIYEMNNKVK
+163 KLIKENNEMNNKVK

-198 MIRQINKIGLID
+198 MIMQLNKTGLINN
-210 KKFVPEQYVGI
+210 KKFLPEQHIGI
-221 NQKNG
+221 NEKNG

-233 NIQQKPDEKFYD
+233 NIKQKPDEKFYD
-245 IVVHIDSI
+245 IIVHIDSI
-253 KDINKGWKLEMSP
+253 KDINKGWRVEMSP
-266 NGEKNYKNY
+266 NAEKNYKNF
-275 KTQQVLKIGV
+275 KTQQVLRIGV

-304 FPSGMSIKTEGLSIK
+304 LPSGMSIKTEGLSIK
-319 YPDLTSGYKNR
+319 YPDLTGGFNNR

-341 TPVLVDDLKDIEKNE
+341 TPVLVDDIKDNEKNE

-399 KVKKEMERAKRKTPL
+399 KVKKEMERAKRKIPL

-419 LKTFVTIEQVEDYI
+419 LKTFITIKQVEDYI
-433 KNTLLKSATFTL
+433 QNTLLKSATFKL
-445 EESHNIDTKYNQVSD
+445 EKSHNINTKYNHISD
-460 IHCYNEIS
+460 IHCYNEIT

-482 ESSPAGEK
+482 EGSPAGEK
-490 YNGFVLDY
+490 YNNFGLDY

-511 FDVIDS
+511 FDVIES

-532 IEKEDI
+532 TEKEN
-538 LTKDSFD
+538 LSNDSFQSD
-545 SNDPYLI
+545 DPYLI
-552 KLKNEKE
+552 KLKDEKE
-559 IVLKKCLIDELGFS
+559 IILKKCLIDELGFS

-579 FEPNYNI
+579 FEPKYNI
-586 FCKDD
+586 FCKDN

-602 CELKSKI
+602 CDLESKI

-616 VIKIYGEKKK
+616 VIKLYGEKRK

-638 NSREIGQY
+638 TSREIGPF

-652 KFAEYHLKTTPP
+652 KFSEYHLKAQAP
-664 KYNYIRGVFIL
+664 KMDCKKGVYMV
-675 EYDLDSYQVKKED
+675 EYELVSYEGKKEE
-688 KQHFIKEDEI
+688 KQFFQDGEI

>member
-1 MSTTNCSINISLNN
+1 MPSTNCTINISLNN
-15 QMFSILY
+15 QMFSIVC
-22 TFNQDTTFQDL
+22 TINQNTTFQDL
-33 LEHFAYTYPS
+33 LEYFAYIYPS
-43 FKICPCYDFQV
+43 LKICQCYDFE
-54 ILNNFNYYCIEKES
+54 IMLNNYNYYCIEKNS
-68 KLIAYSNYL
+68 KLVEYSNYL
-77 NNLQLYNNKAKCE
+77 NNLQLDNNKGKCE
-90 HDDNHNYFLFS
+90 HDDNHNPLLFS
-101 RKDIFNTL
+101 KKDIFDTL
-109 SEQVNTLNNKK
+109 SQQILNNKK
-120 DKEINKLNEK
+120 DKEINQLNEK
-130 IKLLKETVK
+130 IKLLQETI
-139 KNDGANEVLNNKNKE
+139 KNNNGTNEILNNKNKE
-154 ILELKHIIE
+154 IFELKNKIE
-163 ELNKEIYEMNNKVK
+163 KLIKENNEMNNKVK

-198 MIRQINKIGLID
+198 MIMQLNKTGLINN
-210 KKFVPEQYVGI
+210 KKFLPEQHIGI
-221 NQKNG
+221 NEKNG

-233 NIQQKPDEKFYD
+233 NIKQKPDEKFYD
-245 IVVHIDSI
+245 IIVHIDSI
-253 KDINKGWKLEMSP
+253 KDINKGWRVEMSP
-266 NGEKNYKNY
+266 NAEKNYKNF
-275 KTQQVLKIGV
+275 KTQQALRIGV

-304 FPSGMSIKTEGLSIK
+304 LPSGMSIKTEGLSIK
-319 YPDLTSGYKNR
+319 YPDLTGGFNNR

-341 TPVLVDDLKDIEKNE
+341 TPVLVDDIKDNEKNE

-399 KVKKEMERAKRKTPL
+399 KVKKEMERAKRKIPL

-419 LKTFVTIEQVEDYI
+419 LKTFITIKQVEDYI
-433 KNTLLKSATFTL
+433 QNTLLKSATFKL
-445 EESHNIDTKYNQVSD
+445 EKSHNINTKYNHISD
-460 IHCYNEIS
+460 IHCYNEIT

-482 ESSPAGEK
+482 EGSPAGEK
-490 YNGFVLDY
+490 YNNFGLDY

-511 FDVIDS
+511 FDVIES

-532 IEKEDI
+532 TEKEN
-538 LTKDSFD
+538 LSNDSFQSD
-545 SNDPYLI
+545 DPYLI
-552 KLKNEKE
+552 KLKDEKE
-559 IVLKKCLIDELGFS
+559 IILKKCLIDELGFS

-579 FEPNYNI
+579 FEPKYNI
-586 FCKDD
+586 FCKDN

-602 CELKSKI
+602 CDLESKI

-616 VIKIYGEKKK
+616 VIKLYGEKRK

-638 NSREIGQY
+638 TSREIGPF

-652 KFAEYHLKTTPP
+652 KFSEYHLKAQAP
-664 KYNYIRGVFIL
+664 KMDCKKGVYMV
-675 EYDLDSYQVKKED
+675 EYELVSYEGKKEE
-688 KQHFIKEDEI
+688 KQFFQDGEI

>member
-1 MSTTNCSINISLNN
+1 MPSTNCTINISLNN
-15 QMFSILY
+15 QMFSIVY
-22 TFNQDTTFQDL
+22 TINQNTTFQDL
-33 LEHFAYTYPS
+33 LEYFANIYPS
-43 FKICPCYDFQV
+43 LKICQCYDFE
-54 ILNNFNYYCIEKES
+54 IMLNNYNYYCIEKKS
-68 KLIAYSNYL
+68 KLVEYSNYL
-77 NNLQLYNNKAKCE
+77 NNLQLDNNKGKCE
-90 HDDNHNYFLFS
+90 HDDNHNPLLFS
-101 RKDIFNTL
+101 KKDIFDTL
-109 SEQVNTLNNKK
+109 SQQILNNKK
-120 DKEINKLNEK
+120 DKEINQLNEK
-130 IKLLKETVK
+130 IKLLQETI
-139 KNDGANEVLNNKNKE
+139 KNNNGTNEILNNKNKE
-154 ILELKHIIE
+154 IFELKNKIE
-163 ELNKEIYEMNNKVK
+163 KLIKENNEMNNKVK

-198 MIRQINKIGLID
+198 MIMQLNKTGLINN
-210 KKFVPEQYVGI
+210 KKFLPEQHIGI
-221 NQKNG
+221 NEKNG

-233 NIQQKPDEKFYD
+233 NIKQKPDEKFYD
-245 IVVHIDSI
+245 IIVHIDSI
-253 KDINKGWKLEMSP
+253 KDINKGWRVEMSP
-266 NGEKNYKNY
+266 NAEKNYKNF
-275 KTQQVLKIGV
+275 KTQQVLRIGV

-304 FPSGMSIKTEGLSIK
+304 LPSGMSIKTK
-319 YPDLTSGYKNR
+319 YPDLTGGFNNR

-341 TPVLVDDLKDIEKNE
+341 TPVLVDDIKDNEKNE

-399 KVKKEMERAKRKTPL
+399 KVKKEMERAKRKIPL

-419 LKTFVTIEQVEDYI
+419 LKTFITIKQVEDYI
-433 KNTLLKSATFTL
+433 QNTLLKSATFKL
-445 EESHNIDTKYNQVSD
+445 EKSHNINTKYNHISD
-460 IHCYNEIS
+460 IHCYNEIT

-482 ESSPAGEK
+482 EGSPAGEK
-490 YNGFVLDY
+490 YNNFGLDY

-511 FDVIDS
+511 FDVIES

-532 IEKEDI
+532 TEKEN
-538 LTKDSFD
+538 LSNDSFQSD
-545 SNDPYLI
+545 DPYLI
-552 KLKNEKE
+552 KLKDEKE
-559 IVLKKCLIDELGFS
+559 IILKKCLIDELGFS

-579 FEPNYNI
+579 FEPKYNI
-586 FCKDD
+586 FCKDN

-602 CELKSKI
+602 CDLESKI

-616 VIKIYGEKKK
+616 VIKLYGEKRK

-638 NSREIGQY
+638 TSREIGPF

-652 KFAEYHLKTTPP
+652 KFSEYHLKAQAP
-664 KYNYIRGVFIL
+664 KMDCKKGVYMV
-675 EYDLDSYQVKKED
+675 EYELVSYEGKKEE
-688 KQHFIKEDEI
+688 KQFFQDGEI

>member
-1 MSTTNCSINISLNN
+1 MPSTNCTINISLNN
-15 QMFSILY
+15 QMFSIVF
-22 TFNQDTTFQDL
+22 TINQNTTFQDL
-33 LEHFAYTYPS
+33 LEYFASIYPS
-43 FKICPCYDFQV
+43 LKICQCYDFE
-54 ILNNFNYYCIEKES
+54 IMLNNFNFYSIEKES
-68 KLIAYSNYL
+68 KLVEYSNYL
-77 NNLQLYNNKAKCE
+77 NNLQLYNNKGKCE
-90 HDDNHNYFLFS
+90 HDDNHNFLLFS
-101 RKDIFNTL
+101 KKDIFNTL
-109 SEQVNTLNNKK
+109 SQQILNNKK
-120 DKEINKLNEK
+120 DKEINQLNEK
-130 IKLLKETVK
+130 IKLLQETI
-139 KNDGANEVLNNKNKE
+139 KNNNGTNEILNNKNKE
-154 ILELKHIIE
+154 IFELKNKIE
-163 ELNKEIYEMNNKVK
+163 KLIKENNEMNNKVK

-198 MIRQINKIGLID
+198 MIMQLNKTGLINN
-210 KKFVPEQYVGI
+210 KKFLPEQHIGI
-221 NQKNG
+221 NEKNG

-233 NIQQKPDEKFYD
+233 NIKQKPDEKFYD
-245 IVVHIDSI
+245 IIVHIDSI
-253 KDINKGWKLEMSP
+253 KDINKGWRVEMSP
-266 NGEKNYKNY
+266 NAEKNYKNF
-275 KTQQVLKIGV
+275 KTQQVLRIGV

-304 FPSGMSIKTEGLSIK
+304 LPSGMSIKTEGLSIK
-319 YPDLTSGYKNR
+319 YPDLTGGFNNR

-341 TPVLVDDLKDIEKNE
+341 TPVLVDDIKDNEKNE

-399 KVKKEMERAKRKTPL
+399 KVKKEMERAKRKIPL

-419 LKTFVTIEQVEDYI
+419 LKTFITIKQVEDYI
-433 KNTLLKSATFTL
+433 QNTLLKSATFKL
-445 EESHNIDTKYNQVSD
+445 EKSHNINTKYNHISD
-460 IHCYNEIS
+460 IHCYNEIT

-482 ESSPAGEK
+482 EGSPAGEK
-490 YNGFVLDY
+490 YNNFGLDY

-511 FDVIDS
+511 FDVIES

-532 IEKEDI
+532 TEKEN
-538 LTKDSFD
+538 LSNDSFQSD
-545 SNDPYLI
+545 DPYLI
-552 KLKNEKE
+552 KLKDEKE
-559 IVLKKCLIDELGFS
+559 IILKKCLIDELGFS

-579 FEPNYNI
+579 FEPKYNI
-586 FCKDD
+586 FCKDN

-602 CELKSKI
+602 CDLESKI

-616 VIKIYGEKKK
+616 VIKLYGEKRK

-638 NSREIGQY
+638 TSREIGPF

-652 KFAEYHLKTTPP
+652 KFSEYHLKAQAP
-664 KYNYIRGVFIL
+664 KMDCKKGVYMV
-675 EYDLDSYQVKKED
+675 EYELVSYEGKKEE
-688 KQHFIKEDEI
+688 KQFFQDGEI

>member
-1 MSTTNCSINISLNN
+1 MPSTNCTINISLNN
-15 QMFSILY
+15 QMFSIVY
-22 TFNQDTTFQDL
+22 TINQNTTFQDL
-33 LEHFAYTYPS
+33 LEYFAYNYPS
-43 FKICPCYDFQV
+43 LKICQCYDFE
-54 ILNNFNYYCIEKES
+54 IMLNNYNYYCIEKKS
-68 KLIAYSNYL
+68 KLVEYSNYL
-77 NNLQLYNNKAKCE
+77 NNLQLDNNKGKCE
-90 HDDNHNYFLFS
+90 HDDNHNPLLFS
-101 RKDIFNTL
+101 KKDIFDTL
-109 SEQVNTLNNKK
+109 SQQILNNKK
-120 DKEINKLNEK
+120 DKEINQLNEK
-130 IKLLKETVK
+130 IKLLQETI
-139 KNDGANEVLNNKNKE
+139 KNNNGTNEILNNKNKE
-154 ILELKHIIE
+154 IFELKNKIE
-163 ELNKEIYEMNNKVK
+163 KLIKENNEMNNKVK

-198 MIRQINKIGLID
+198 MIMQLNKTGLINN
-210 KKFVPEQYVGI
+210 KKFLPEQHIGI
-221 NQKNG
+221 NEKNG

-233 NIQQKPDEKFYD
+233 NIKQKPDEKFYD
-245 IVVHIDSI
+245 IIVHIDSI
-253 KDINKGWKLEMSP
+253 KDINKGWRVEMSP
-266 NGEKNYKNY
+266 NAEKNYKNF
-275 KTQQVLKIGV
+275 KTQQVLRIGV

-304 FPSGMSIKTEGLSIK
+304 LPSGMSIKTEGLSIK
-319 YPDLTSGYKNR
+319 YPDLTGGFNNR

-341 TPVLVDDLKDIEKNE
+341 TPVLVDDIKDNEKNE

-399 KVKKEMERAKRKTPL
+399 KVKKEMERAKRKIPL

-419 LKTFVTIEQVEDYI
+419 LKTFITIKQVEDYI
-433 KNTLLKSATFTL
+433 QNTLLKSATFKL
-445 EESHNIDTKYNQVSD
+445 EKSHNINTKYNHISD
-460 IHCYNEIS
+460 IHCYNEIT

-482 ESSPAGEK
+482 EGSPAGEK
-490 YNGFVLDY
+490 YNNFGLDY

-511 FDVIDS
+511 FDVIES

-532 IEKEDI
+532 TEKEN
-538 LTKDSFD
+538 LSNDSFQSD
-545 SNDPYLI
+545 DPYLI
-552 KLKNEKE
+552 KLKDEKE
-559 IVLKKCLIDELGFS
+559 IILKKCLIDELGFS

-579 FEPNYNI
+579 FEPKYNI
-586 FCKDD
+586 FCKDN

-602 CELKSKI
+602 CDLESKI

-616 VIKIYGEKKK
+616 VIKLYGEKRK

-638 NSREIGQY
+638 TSREIGPF

-652 KFAEYHLKTTPP
+652 KFSEYHLKAQAP
-664 KYNYIRGVFIL
+664 KMDCKKGVYMV
-675 EYDLDSYQVKKED
+675 EYELVSYEGKKEE
-688 KQHFIKEDEI
+688 KQFFQDGEI

>member
-1 MSTTNCSINISLNN
+1 MPSTNCTINISLNN
-15 QMFSILY
+15 QMFSIVY
-22 TFNQDTTFQDL
+22 TINQNKTFQDL
-33 LEHFAYTYPS
+33 LEYFAYLYPS
-43 FKICPCYDFQV
+43 LKICQCYDFE
-54 ILNNFNYYCIEKES
+54 IMLNNYNYYCIEKNS
-68 KLIAYSNYL
+68 KLVEYSNYL
-77 NNLQLYNNKAKCE
+77 NNLQLDNNKGKCE
-90 HDDNHNYFLFS
+90 HDDNHNFLLFS
-101 RKDIFNTL
+101 KKDIFITL
-109 SEQVNTLNNKK
+109 SQQILNNKK
-120 DKEINKLNEK
+120 DKEINQLNEK
-130 IKLLKETVK
+130 IKLLQETI
-139 KNDGANEVLNNKNKE
+139 KNNNGTNEILNNKNKE
-154 ILELKHIIE
+154 IFELKNKIE
-163 ELNKEIYEMNNKVK
+163 KLIKENNEMNNKVK

-198 MIRQINKIGLID
+198 MIMQLNKTGLINN
-210 KKFVPEQYVGI
+210 KKFLPEQHIGI
-221 NQKNG
+221 NEKNG

-233 NIQQKPDEKFYD
+233 NIKQKPDEKFYD
-245 IVVHIDSI
+245 IIVHIDSI
-253 KDINKGWKLEMSP
+253 KDINKGWRVEMSP
-266 NGEKNYKNY
+266 NAEKNYKNF
-275 KTQQVLKIGV
+275 KTQQVLRIGV

-304 FPSGMSIKTEGLSIK
+304 LPSGMSIKTEGLSIK
-319 YPDLTSGYKNR
+319 YPDLTGGFNNR

-341 TPVLVDDLKDIEKNE
+341 TPVLVDDIKDNEKNE

-399 KVKKEMERAKRKTPL
+399 KVKKEMERAKRKIPL

-419 LKTFVTIEQVEDYI
+419 LKTFITIKQVEDYI
-433 KNTLLKSATFTL
+433 QNTLLKSATFKL
-445 EESHNIDTKYNQVSD
+445 EKSHNINTKYNHISD
-460 IHCYNEIS
+460 IHCYNEIT

-482 ESSPAGEK
+482 EGSPAGEK
-490 YNGFVLDY
+490 YNNFGLDY

-511 FDVIDS
+511 FDVIES

-532 IEKEDI
+532 TEKEN
-538 LTKDSFD
+538 LSNDSFQSD
-545 SNDPYLI
+545 DPYLI
-552 KLKNEKE
+552 KLKDEKE
-559 IVLKKCLIDELGFS
+559 IILKKCLIDELGFS

-579 FEPNYNI
+579 FEPKYNI
-586 FCKDD
+586 FCKDN

-602 CELKSKI
+602 CDLESKI

-616 VIKIYGEKKK
+616 VIKLYGEKRR

-638 NSREIGQY
+638 TSREIGPF

-652 KFAEYHLKTTPP
+652 KFSEYHLKAQAP
-664 KYNYIRGVFIL
+664 KMDCKKGVYMV
-675 EYDLDSYQVKKED
+675 EYELVSYEGKKEE
-688 KQHFIKEDEI
+688 KQFFQDGEI

>member
-1 MSTTNCSINISLNN
+1 MPSTNCTINISLNN
-15 QMFSILY
+15 QMFSIVF
-22 TFNQDTTFQDL
+22 TINQNTTFQDL
-33 LEHFAYTYPS
+33 LEYFAYLYPS
-43 FKICPCYDFQV
+43 LKICQCYDFE
-54 ILNNFNYYCIEKES
+54 IMLNNFNFYSIEKES
-68 KLIAYSNYL
+68 KLVEYSNYL
-77 NNLQLYNNKAKCE
+77 NNLQLYNNKGKCE
-90 HDDNHNYFLFS
+90 HDDNHNFLLFS
-101 RKDIFNTL
+101 KKDIFNTL
-109 SEQVNTLNNKK
+109 SQQILNNKK
-120 DKEINKLNEK
+120 DKEINQLNEK
-130 IKLLKETVK
+130 IKLLQETI
-139 KNDGANEVLNNKNKE
+139 KNNNGTNEILNNKNKE
-154 ILELKHIIE
+154 IFELKNKIE
-163 ELNKEIYEMNNKVK
+163 KLIKENNEMNNKVK

-198 MIRQINKIGLID
+198 MIMQLNKTGLINN
-210 KKFVPEQYVGI
+210 KKFLPEQHIGI
-221 NQKNG
+221 NEKNG

-233 NIQQKPDEKFYD
+233 NIKQKPDEKFYD
-245 IVVHIDSI
+245 IIVHIDSI
-253 KDINKGWKLEMSP
+253 KDINKGWRVEMSP
-266 NGEKNYKNY
+266 NAEKNYKNF
-275 KTQQVLKIGV
+275 KTQQVLRIGV

-304 FPSGMSIKTEGLSIK
+304 LPSGMSIKTEGLSIK
-319 YPDLTSGYKNR
+319 YPDLTGGFNNR

-341 TPVLVDDLKDIEKNE
+341 TPVLVDDIKDNEKNE

-399 KVKKEMERAKRKTPL
+399 KVKKEMERAKRKIPL

-419 LKTFVTIEQVEDYI
+419 LKTFITIKQVEDYI
-433 KNTLLKSATFTL
+433 QNTLLKSATFKL
-445 EESHNIDTKYNQVSD
+445 EKSHNINTKYNHISD
-460 IHCYNEIS
+460 IHCYNEIT

-482 ESSPAGEK
+482 EGSPAGEK
-490 YNGFVLDY
+490 YNNFGLDY

-511 FDVIDS
+511 FDVIES

-532 IEKEDI
+532 TEKEN
-538 LTKDSFD
+538 LSNDSFQSD
-545 SNDPYLI
+545 DPYLI
-552 KLKNEKE
+552 KLKDEKE
-559 IVLKKCLIDELGFS
+559 IILKKCLIDELGFS

-579 FEPNYNI
+579 FEPKYNI
-586 FCKDD
+586 FCKDN

-602 CELKSKI
+602 CDLESKI

-616 VIKIYGEKKK
+616 VIKLYGEKRK

-638 NSREIGQY
+638 TSREIGPF

-652 KFAEYHLKTTPP
+652 KFSEYHLKAQAP
-664 KYNYIRGVFIL
+664 KMDCKKGVYMV
-675 EYDLDSYQVKKED
+675 EYELVSYEGKKEE
-688 KQHFIKEDEI
+688 KQFFQDGEI

>member
-1 MSTTNCSINISLNN
+1 MPSTNCTINISLNN
-15 QMFSILY
+15 QMFSIAY
-22 TFNQDTTFQDL
+22 TINQNTTFQDL
-33 LEHFAYTYPS
+33 LEYFAYNYPS
-43 FKICPCYDFQV
+43 LKICQCYDFE
-54 ILNNFNYYCIEKES
+54 IMLNNYNYYCIEKKS
-68 KLIAYSNYL
+68 KLVEYSNYL
-77 NNLQLYNNKAKCE
+77 NNLQLYNNKGKCE
-90 HDDNHNYFLFS
+90 HDDNHNFLLFS
-101 RKDIFNTL
+101 KKDIFNTL
-109 SEQVNTLNNKK
+109 SQQILNNKK
-120 DKEINKLNEK
+120 DKEINQLNEK
-130 IKLLKETVK
+130 IKLLQETI
-139 KNDGANEVLNNKNKE
+139 KNNNDTNEILNNKNKE
-154 ILELKHIIE
+154 IFELKNKIE
-163 ELNKEIYEMNNKVK
+163 KLIKENNEMNNKVK

-198 MIRQINKIGLID
+198 MIMQLNKTGLINN
-210 KKFVPEQYVGI
+210 KKFLPEQHIGI
-221 NQKNG
+221 NEKNG

-233 NIQQKPDEKFYD
+233 NIKQKPDEKFYD
-245 IVVHIDSI
+245 IIVHIDSI
-253 KDINKGWKLEMSP
+253 KDINKGWRVEMSP
-266 NGEKNYKNY
+266 NAEKNYKNF
-275 KTQQVLKIGV
+275 KTQQVLRIGV

-304 FPSGMSIKTEGLSIK
+304 LPSGMSIKTEGLSIK
-319 YPDLTSGYKNR
+319 YPDLTGGFNNR

-341 TPVLVDDLKDIEKNE
+341 TPVLVDDIKDNEKNE

-399 KVKKEMERAKRKTPL
+399 KVKKEMERAKRKIPL

-419 LKTFVTIEQVEDYI
+419 LKTFITIKQVEDYI
-433 KNTLLKSATFTL
+433 QNTLLKSATFKL
-445 EESHNIDTKYNQVSD
+445 EKSHNINTKYNHISD
-460 IHCYNEIS
+460 IHCYNEIT

-482 ESSPAGEK
+482 EGSPAGEK
-490 YNGFVLDY
+490 YNNFGLDY

-511 FDVIDS
+511 FDVIES

-532 IEKEDI
+532 TEKEN
-538 LTKDSFD
+538 LSNDSFQSD
-545 SNDPYLI
+545 DPYLI
-552 KLKNEKE
+552 KLKDEKE
-559 IVLKKCLIDELGFS
+559 IILKKCLIDELGFS

-579 FEPNYNI
+579 FEPKYNI
-586 FCKDD
+586 FCKDN

-602 CELKSKI
+602 CDLESKI

-616 VIKIYGEKKK
+616 VIKLYGEKRK

-638 NSREIGQY
+638 TSREIGPF

-652 KFAEYHLKTTPP
+652 KFSEYHLKAQTP
-664 KYNYIRGVFIL
+664 KMDCKKGVYMV
-675 EYDLDSYQVKKED
+675 EYELVSYEGKKEE
-688 KQHFIKEDEI
+688 KQFFQDGEI

>member
-1 MSTTNCSINISLNN
+1 MPSTNCTINISLNN
-15 QMFSILY
+15 QMFSIVF
-22 TFNQDTTFQDL
+22 TINQNTTFQDL
-33 LEHFAYTYPS
+33 LEYFASIYPLL
-43 FKICPCYDFQV
+43 KICQCYDFE
-54 ILNNFNYYCIEKES
+54 IMLNNFNFYSIEKES
-68 KLIAYSNYL
+68 KLVEYSNYL
-77 NNLQLYNNKAKCE
+77 NNLQLYNNKGKCE
-90 HDDNHNYFLFS
+90 HDDNHNFLLFS
-101 RKDIFNTL
+101 KKDIFDTL
-109 SEQVNTLNNKK
+109 SQQILNNKK
-120 DKEINKLNEK
+120 DKEINQLNEK
-130 IKLLKETVK
+130 IKLLQETI
-139 KNDGANEVLNNKNKE
+139 KNNNGTNEILNNKNKE
-154 ILELKHIIE
+154 IFELKNKIE
-163 ELNKEIYEMNNKVK
+163 KLIKENNEMNNKVK

-198 MIRQINKIGLID
+198 MIMQLNKTGLINN
-210 KKFVPEQYVGI
+210 KKFLPEQHIGI
-221 NQKNG
+221 NEKNG

-233 NIQQKPDEKFYD
+233 NIKQKPDEKFYD
-245 IVVHIDSI
+245 IIVHIDSI
-253 KDINKGWKLEMSP
+253 KDINKGWRVEMSP
-266 NGEKNYKNY
+266 NAEKNYKNF
-275 KTQQVLKIGV
+275 KTQQVLRIGV

-304 FPSGMSIKTEGLSIK
+304 LPSGMSIKTEGLSIK
-319 YPDLTSGYKNR
+319 YPDLTGGFNNR

-341 TPVLVDDLKDIEKNE
+341 TPVLVDDIKDNEKNE

-399 KVKKEMERAKRKTPL
+399 KVKKEMERAKRKIPL

-419 LKTFVTIEQVEDYI
+419 LKTFITIKQVEDYI
-433 KNTLLKSATFTL
+433 QNTLLKSATFKL
-445 EESHNIDTKYNQVSD
+445 EKSHNINTKYNHISD
-460 IHCYNEIS
+460 IHCYNEIT

-482 ESSPAGEK
+482 EGSPAGEK
-490 YNGFVLDY
+490 YNNFGLDY

-511 FDVIDS
+511 FDVIES

-532 IEKEDI
+532 TEKEN
-538 LTKDSFD
+538 LSNDSFQSD
-545 SNDPYLI
+545 DPYLI
-552 KLKNEKE
+552 KLKDEKE
-559 IVLKKCLIDELGFS
+559 IILKKCLIDELGFS

-579 FEPNYNI
+579 FEPKYNI
-586 FCKDD
+586 FCKDN

-602 CELKSKI
+602 CDLESKI

-616 VIKIYGEKKK
+616 VIKLYGEKRK

-638 NSREIGQY
+638 TSREIGPF

-652 KFAEYHLKTTPP
+652 KFSEYHLKAQAP
-664 KYNYIRGVFIL
+664 KMDCKKGVYMV
-675 EYDLDSYQVKKED
+675 EYELVSYEGKKEE
-688 KQHFIKEDEI
+688 KQFFQDGEI

>member
-1 MSTTNCSINISLNN
+1 MPSTNCTINISLNN
-15 QMFSILY
+15 QMFSIAC
-22 TFNQDTTFQDL
+22 TINQNTTFQDL
-33 LEHFAYTYPS
+33 LEYFAYSYPS
-43 FKICPCYDFQV
+43 LKICQCYDFE
-54 ILNNFNYYCIEKES
+54 IMLNNYNYYCIEKKS
-68 KLIAYSNYL
+68 KLVEYSNYL
-77 NNLQLYNNKAKCE
+77 NNLQLYNNKGKCE
-90 HDDNHNYFLFS
+90 HDDNHNFLLFTK
-101 RKDIFNTL
+101 KDIFDTL
-109 SEQVNTLNNKK
+109 SQQILNNKK
-120 DKEINKLNEK
+120 DKEINQLNEK
-130 IKLLKETVK
+130 IKLLQETI
-139 KNDGANEVLNNKNKE
+139 KNNNGTNEILNNKNKE
-154 ILELKHIIE
+154 IFELKNKIE
-163 ELNKEIYEMNNKVK
+163 KLIKENNEMNNKVK

-198 MIRQINKIGLID
+198 MIMQLNKTGLINN
-210 KKFVPEQYVGI
+210 KKFLPEQHIGI
-221 NQKNG
+221 NEKNG

-233 NIQQKPDEKFYD
+233 NIKQKPDEKFYD
-245 IVVHIDSI
+245 IIVHIDSI
-253 KDINKGWKLEMSP
+253 KDINKGWRVEMSP
-266 NGEKNYKNY
+266 NAEKNYKNF
-275 KTQQVLKIGV
+275 KTQQVLRIGV

-304 FPSGMSIKTEGLSIK
+304 LPSGMSIKTEGLSIK
-319 YPDLTSGYKNR
+319 YPDLTGGFNNR

-341 TPVLVDDLKDIEKNE
+341 TPVLVDDIKDNEKNE

-399 KVKKEMERAKRKTPL
+399 KVKKEMERAKRKIPL

-419 LKTFVTIEQVEDYI
+419 LKTFITIKQVEDYI
-433 KNTLLKSATFTL
+433 QNTLLKSATFKL
-445 EESHNIDTKYNQVSD
+445 EKSHNINTKYNHISD
-460 IHCYNEIS
+460 IHCYNEIT

-482 ESSPAGEK
+482 EGSPAGEK
-490 YNGFVLDY
+490 YNNFGLDY

-511 FDVIDS
+511 FDVIES

-532 IEKEDI
+532 TEKEN
-538 LTKDSFD
+538 LSNDSFQSD
-545 SNDPYLI
+545 DPYLI
-552 KLKNEKE
+552 KLKDEKE
-559 IVLKKCLIDELGFS
+559 IILKKCLIDELGFS

-579 FEPNYNI
+579 FEPKYNI
-586 FCKDD
+586 FCKDN

-602 CELKSKI
+602 CDLESKI

-616 VIKIYGEKKK
+616 VIKLYGEKRK

-638 NSREIGQY
+638 TSREIGPF

-652 KFAEYHLKTTPP
+652 KFSEYHLKAQAP
-664 KYNYIRGVFIL
+664 KMDCKKGVYMV
-675 EYDLDSYQVKKED
+675 EYELVSYEGKKEE
-688 KQHFIKEDEI
+688 KQFFQDGEI

>member
-1 MSTTNCSINISLNN
+1 MPSTNCTINISLNN
-15 QMFSILY
+15 QMFSIVY
-22 TFNQDTTFQDL
+22 TINQNKTFQDL
-33 LEHFAYTYPS
+33 LEYFAYLYPS
-43 FKICPCYDFQV
+43 LKICQCYDFE
-54 ILNNFNYYCIEKES
+54 IMLNNYNYYCIEKKS
-68 KLIAYSNYL
+68 KLVEYSNYL
-77 NNLQLYNNKAKCE
+77 NNLQLYNNKGKCE
-90 HDDNHNYFLFS
+90 HDDNHNFLLFS
-101 RKDIFNTL
+101 KKDIFNTL
-109 SEQVNTLNNKK
+109 SQQILNNKK
-120 DKEINKLNEK
+120 DKEINQLNEK
-130 IKLLKETVK
+130 IKLLQETI
-139 KNDGANEVLNNKNKE
+139 KNNNGTNEILNNKNKE
-154 ILELKHIIE
+154 IFELKNKIE
-163 ELNKEIYEMNNKVK
+163 KLIKENNEMNNKVK

-198 MIRQINKIGLID
+198 MIMQLNKTGLINN
-210 KKFVPEQYVGI
+210 KKFLPEQYIGI
-221 NQKNG
+221 NEKNG

-233 NIQQKPDEKFYD
+233 NIKQKPDEKFYD
-245 IVVHIDSI
+245 IIVHIDSI
-253 KDINKGWKLEMSP
+253 KDINKGWRVEMSP
-266 NGEKNYKNY
+266 NAEKNYKNF
-275 KTQQVLKIGV
+275 KTQQVLRIGV

-304 FPSGMSIKTEGLSIK
+304 LPSGMSIKTEGLSIK
-319 YPDLTSGYKNR
+319 YPDLTGGFNNR

-341 TPVLVDDLKDIEKNE
+341 TPVLVDDIKDNEKNE

-399 KVKKEMERAKRKTPL
+399 KVKKEMERAKRKIPL

-419 LKTFVTIEQVEDYI
+419 LKTFITIKQVEDYI
-433 KNTLLKSATFTL
+433 QNTLLKSATFKL
-445 EESHNIDTKYNQVSD
+445 EKSHNINTKYNHISD
-460 IHCYNEIS
+460 IHCYNEIT

-482 ESSPAGEK
+482 EGSPAGEK
-490 YNGFVLDY
+490 YNNFGLDY

-511 FDVIDS
+511 FDVIES

-532 IEKEDI
+532 TEKEN
-538 LTKDSFD
+538 LSNDSFQSD
-545 SNDPYLI
+545 DPYLI
-552 KLKNEKE
+552 KLKDEKE
-559 IVLKKCLIDELGFS
+559 IILKKCLIDELGFS

-579 FEPNYNI
+579 FEPKYNI
-586 FCKDD
+586 FCKDN

-602 CELKSKI
+602 CDLESKI

-616 VIKIYGEKKK
+616 VVKLYGEKRK

-638 NSREIGQY
+638 TSREIGPF

-652 KFAEYHLKTTPP
+652 KFSEYHLKAQAP
-664 KYNYIRGVFIL
+664 KMDCKKGVYMV
-675 EYDLDSYQVKKED
+675 EYELVSYEGKKEE
-688 KQHFIKEDEI
+688 KQFFQDGEI

>member
-1 MSTTNCSINISLNN
+1 MPSTNCTINISLNN
-15 QMFSILY
+15 QMFSIVY
-22 TFNQDTTFQDL
+22 TINQNTTFQDL
-33 LEHFAYTYPS
+33 LEYFAYNYPS
-43 FKICPCYDFQV
+43 LKICQCYDFE
-54 ILNNFNYYCIEKES
+54 IMLNNYNYYCIEKKS
-68 KLIAYSNYL
+68 KLVEYSNYL
-77 NNLQLYNNKAKCE
+77 NNLQLDNNKGKCE
-90 HDDNHNYFLFS
+90 HDDNHNPLLFS
-101 RKDIFNTL
+101 KKDIFDTL
-109 SEQVNTLNNKK
+109 SQQILNNKK
-120 DKEINKLNEK
+120 DKEINQLNEK
-130 IKLLKETVK
+130 IKLLQETI
-139 KNDGANEVLNNKNKE
+139 KNNNGTNEILNNKNKE
-154 ILELKHIIE
+154 IFELKNKIE
-163 ELNKEIYEMNNKVK
+163 KLIKENNEMNNKVK

-198 MIRQINKIGLID
+198 MIMQLNKTGLINN
-210 KKFVPEQYVGI
+210 KKFLPEQHIGI
-221 NQKNG
+221 NEKNG

-233 NIQQKPDEKFYD
+233 NIKQKPDEKFYD
-245 IVVHIDSI
+245 IIVHIDSI
-253 KDINKGWKLEMSP
+253 KDINKGWRVEMSP
-266 NGEKNYKNY
+266 NAEKNYKNF
-275 KTQQVLKIGV
+275 KTQQVLRIGV

-304 FPSGMSIKTEGLSIK
+304 LPSGMSIKTEGLSIK
-319 YPDLTSGYKNR
+319 YPDLTGGFNNR

-341 TPVLVDDLKDIEKNE
+341 TPVLVDDIKDNEKNE

-399 KVKKEMERAKRKTPL
+399 KVKKEMERAKRKIPL

-419 LKTFVTIEQVEDYI
+419 LKTFITIKQVEDYI
-433 KNTLLKSATFTL
+433 QNTLLKSATFKL
-445 EESHNIDTKYNQVSD
+445 EKSHNINTKYNHISD
-460 IHCYNEIS
+460 IHCYNEIT

-482 ESSPAGEK
+482 EGSPAGEK
-490 YNGFVLDY
+490 YNNFGLDY

-511 FDVIDS
+511 FDVIES

-532 IEKEDI
+532 TEKEN
-538 LTKDSFD
+538 LSNDSFQSD
-545 SNDPYLI
+545 DPYLI
-552 KLKNEKE
+552 KLKDEKE
-559 IVLKKCLIDELGFS
+559 IILKKCLIDELGFS

-579 FEPNYNI
+579 FEPKYNI
-586 FCKDD
+586 FCKDN

-602 CELKSKI
+602 CDLESKI

-616 VIKIYGEKKK
+616 VIKLYGEKRR

-638 NSREIGQY
+638 TSREIGPF

-652 KFAEYHLKTTPP
+652 KFSEYHLKAQAP
-664 KYNYIRGVFIL
+664 KMDCKKGVYMV
-675 EYDLDSYQVKKED
+675 EYELVSYEGKKEE
-688 KQHFIKEDEI
+688 KQFFQDGEI

>member
-1 MSTTNCSINISLNN
+1 MASTNCTINISLNN
-15 QMFSILY
+15 QMFSIAY
-22 TFNQDTTFQDL
+22 TINQNTTFQDL
-33 LEHFAYTYPS
+33 LEYFAYNYPS
-43 FKICPCYDFQV
+43 LKICQCYDFE
-54 ILNNFNYYCIEKES
+54 IMLNNYNYYCIEKKS
-68 KLIAYSNYL
+68 KLVEYSNYL
-77 NNLQLYNNKAKCE
+77 NNLQLDNNKGKCE
-90 HDDNHNYFLFS
+90 HDDNHNPLLFS
-101 RKDIFNTL
+101 KKDIFDTL
-109 SEQVNTLNNKK
+109 SQQILNNKK
-120 DKEINKLNEK
+120 DKEINQLNEK
-130 IKLLKETVK
+130 IKLLQETI
-139 KNDGANEVLNNKNKE
+139 KNNNDTNEILNNKNKE
-154 ILELKHIIE
+154 IFELKNKIE
-163 ELNKEIYEMNNKVK
+163 KLIKENNEMNNKVK

-198 MIRQINKIGLID
+198 MIMQLNKTGLINN
-210 KKFVPEQYVGI
+210 KKFLPEQHIGI
-221 NQKNG
+221 NEKNG

-233 NIQQKPDEKFYD
+233 NIKQKPDEKFYD
-245 IVVHIDSI
+245 IIVHIDSI
-253 KDINKGWKLEMSP
+253 KDINKGWRVEMSP
-266 NGEKNYKNY
+266 NAEKNYKNF
-275 KTQQVLKIGV
+275 KTQQVLRIGV

-304 FPSGMSIKTEGLSIK
+304 LPSGMSIKTEGLSIK
-319 YPDLTSGYKNR
+319 YPDLTGGFNNR

-341 TPVLVDDLKDIEKNE
+341 TPVLVDDIKDNEKNE

-399 KVKKEMERAKRKTPL
+399 KVKKEMERAKRKIPL

-419 LKTFVTIEQVEDYI
+419 LKTFITIKQVEDYI
-433 KNTLLKSATFTL
+433 QNTLLKSATFKL
-445 EESHNIDTKYNQVSD
+445 EKSHNINTKYNHISD
-460 IHCYNEIS
+460 IHCYNEIT

-482 ESSPAGEK
+482 EGSPAGEK
-490 YNGFVLDY
+490 YNNFGLDY

-511 FDVIDS
+511 FDVIES

-532 IEKEDI
+532 TEKEN
-538 LTKDSFD
+538 LSNDSFQSD
-545 SNDPYLI
+545 DPYLI
-552 KLKNEKE
+552 KLKDEKE
-559 IVLKKCLIDELGFS
+559 IILKKCLIDELGFS

-579 FEPNYNI
+579 FEPKYNI
-586 FCKDD
+586 FCKDN

-602 CELKSKI
+602 CDLESKI

-616 VIKIYGEKKK
+616 VIKLYGEKRK

-638 NSREIGQY
+638 TSREIGPF

-652 KFAEYHLKTTPP
+652 KFSEYHLKAQAP
-664 KYNYIRGVFIL
+664 KMDCKKGVYMV
-675 EYDLDSYQVKKED
+675 EYELVSYEGKKEE
-688 KQHFIKEDEI
+688 KQFFQDGEI

>member
-1 MSTTNCSINISLNN
+1 MPSTNCTINISLNN
-15 QMFSILY
+15 QMFSIVC
-22 TFNQDTTFQDL
+22 TINQNTTFQDL
-33 LEHFAYTYPS
+33 LEYFAYIYPS
-43 FKICPCYDFQV
+43 LKICQCYDFE
-54 ILNNFNYYCIEKES
+54 IMLNNYNYYCIEKKS
-68 KLIAYSNYL
+68 KLVEYSNYL
-77 NNLQLYNNKAKCE
+77 NNLQLDNNKGKCE
-90 HDDNHNYFLFS
+90 HDDNHNPLLFS
-101 RKDIFNTL
+101 KKDIFDTL
-109 SEQVNTLNNKK
+109 SQQILNNKK
-120 DKEINKLNEK
+120 DKEINQLNEK
-130 IKLLKETVK
+130 IKLLQETI
-139 KNDGANEVLNNKNKE
+139 KNNNGTNEILNNKNKE
-154 ILELKHIIE
+154 IFELKNKIE
-163 ELNKEIYEMNNKVK
+163 KLIKENNEMNNKVK

-198 MIRQINKIGLID
+198 MIMQLNKTGLINN
-210 KKFVPEQYVGI
+210 KKFLPEQYIGI
-221 NQKNG
+221 NEKNG

-233 NIQQKPDEKFYD
+233 NIKQKPDEKFYD
-245 IVVHIDSI
+245 IIVHIDSI
-253 KDINKGWKLEMSP
+253 KDINKGWRVEMSP
-266 NGEKNYKNY
+266 NAEKNYKNF
-275 KTQQVLKIGV
+275 KTQQVLRIGV

-304 FPSGMSIKTEGLSIK
+304 LPSGMSIKTEGLSIK
-319 YPDLTSGYKNR
+319 YPDLTGGFNNR

-341 TPVLVDDLKDIEKNE
+341 TPVLVDDIKDNEKNE

-399 KVKKEMERAKRKTPL
+399 KVKKEMERAKRKIPL

-419 LKTFVTIEQVEDYI
+419 LKTFITIKQVEDYI
-433 KNTLLKSATFTL
+433 QNTLLKSATFKL
-445 EESHNIDTKYNQVSD
+445 EKSHNINTKYNHISD
-460 IHCYNEIS
+460 IHCYNEIT

-482 ESSPAGEK
+482 EGSPAGEK
-490 YNGFVLDY
+490 YNNFGLDY

-511 FDVIDS
+511 FDVIES

-532 IEKEDI
+532 TEKEN
-538 LTKDSFD
+538 LSNDSFQSD
-545 SNDPYLI
+545 DPYLI
-552 KLKNEKE
+552 KLKDEKE
-559 IVLKKCLIDELGFS
+559 IILKKCLIDELGFS

-579 FEPNYNI
+579 FEPKYNI
-586 FCKDD
+586 FCKDN

-602 CELKSKI
+602 CDLESKI

-616 VIKIYGEKKK
+616 VIKLYGEKRK

-638 NSREIGQY
+638 TSREIGPF

-652 KFAEYHLKTTPP
+652 KFSEYHLKAQAP
-664 KYNYIRGVFIL
+664 KMDCKKGVYMV
-675 EYDLDSYQVKKED
+675 EYELVSYEGKKEE
-688 KQHFIKEDEI
+688 KQFFQDGEI

>member
-1 MSTTNCSINISLNN
+1 MPSTNCTINISLNN
-15 QMFSILY
+15 QMFSIAY
-22 TFNQDTTFQDL
+22 TINQNTTFQDL
-33 LEHFAYTYPS
+33 LEYFAYTYPS
-43 FKICPCYDFQV
+43 LKICQCYDFE
-54 ILNNFNYYCIEKES
+54 IMLNNYNYYCIEKKS
-68 KLIAYSNYL
+68 KLVEYSNYL
-77 NNLQLYNNKAKCE
+77 NNLQLYNNKGKCE
-90 HDDNHNYFLFS
+90 HDDNHNFLLFS
-101 RKDIFNTL
+101 KKDIFNTL
-109 SEQVNTLNNKK
+109 SQQILNNKK
-120 DKEINKLNEK
+120 DKEINQLNEK
-130 IKLLKETVK
+130 IKLLQETI
-139 KNDGANEVLNNKNKE
+139 KNNNGTNEILNNKNKE
-154 ILELKHIIE
+154 IFELKNKIE
-163 ELNKEIYEMNNKVK
+163 KLIKENNEMNNKVK

-198 MIRQINKIGLID
+198 MIMQLNKTGLINN
-210 KKFVPEQYVGI
+210 KKFLPEQHIGI
-221 NQKNG
+221 NEKNG

-233 NIQQKPDEKFYD
+233 NIKQKPDEKFYD
-245 IVVHIDSI
+245 IIVHIDSI
-253 KDINKGWKLEMSP
+253 KDINKGWRVEMSP
-266 NGEKNYKNY
+266 NAEKNYKNF
-275 KTQQVLKIGV
+275 KTQQVLRIGV

-304 FPSGMSIKTEGLSIK
+304 LPSGMSIKTEGLSIK
-319 YPDLTSGYKNR
+319 YPDLTGGFNNR

-341 TPVLVDDLKDIEKNE
+341 TPVLVDDIKDNEKNE

-399 KVKKEMERAKRKTPL
+399 KVKKEMERAKRKIPL

-419 LKTFVTIEQVEDYI
+419 LKTFITIKQVEDYI
-433 KNTLLKSATFTL
+433 ENTLLKSATFKL
-445 EESHNIDTKYNQVSD
+445 EKSHNINTKYNHISD
-460 IHCYNEIS
+460 IHCYNEIT

-482 ESSPAGEK
+482 EGSPAGEK
-490 YNGFVLDY
+490 YNNFGLDY

-511 FDVIDS
+511 FDVIES

-532 IEKEDI
+532 TEKEN
-538 LTKDSFD
+538 LSNDSFQSD
-545 SNDPYLI
+545 DPYLI
-552 KLKNEKE
+552 KLKDEKE
-559 IVLKKCLIDELGFS
+559 IILKKCLIDELGFS

-579 FEPNYNI
+579 FEPKYNI
-586 FCKDD
+586 FCKDN

-602 CELKSKI
+602 CDLESKI

-616 VIKIYGEKKK
+616 VIKLYGEKRK

-638 NSREIGQY
+638 TSREIGPF

-652 KFAEYHLKTTPP
+652 KFSEYHLKAQAP
-664 KYNYIRGVFIL
+664 KMDCKKGVYMV
-675 EYDLDSYQVKKED
+675 EYELVSYEGKKEE
-688 KQHFIKEDEI
+688 KQFFQDGEI

>member
-1 MSTTNCSINISLNN
+1 MENTSCNINISKDN
-15 QMFSILY
+15 QMFSIYY
-22 TFNQDTTFQDL
+22 TFNQITTFQDL
-33 LEHFAYTYPS
+33 LEYFAYLYPS
-43 FKICPCYDFQV
+43 LKICQCYDFE
-54 ILNNFNYYCIEKES
+54 IMLNNFNFYSIEKES
-68 KLIAYSNYL
+68 KLVEYSNYL
-77 NNLQLYNNKAKCE
+77 NNLQLYNNKGKCE
-90 HDDNHNYFLFS
+90 HDDNHNFLLFS
-101 RKDIFNTL
+101 KKDIFNTL
-109 SEQVNTLNNKK
+109 SQQILNNKK
-120 DKEINKLNEK
+120 DKEINQLNEK
-130 IKLLKETVK
+130 IKLLQETI
-139 KNDGANEVLNNKNKE
+139 KNNNGTNEILNNKNKE
-154 ILELKHIIE
+154 IFELKNKIE
-163 ELNKEIYEMNNKVK
+163 KLIKENNEMNNKVK

-198 MIRQINKIGLID
+198 MIMQLNKTGLINN
-210 KKFVPEQYVGI
+210 KKFLPEQHIGI
-221 NQKNG
+221 NEKNG

-233 NIQQKPDEKFYD
+233 NIKQKPDEKFYD
-245 IVVHIDSI
+245 IIVHIDSI
-253 KDINKGWKLEMSP
+253 KDINKGWRVEMSP
-266 NGEKNYKNY
+266 NAEKNYKNF
-275 KTQQVLKIGV
+275 KTQQVLRIGV

-304 FPSGMSIKTEGLSIK
+304 LPSGMSIKTEGLSIK
-319 YPDLTSGYKNR
+319 YPDLTGGFNNR

-341 TPVLVDDLKDIEKNE
+341 TPVLVDDIKDNEKNE

-399 KVKKEMERAKRKTPL
+399 KVKKEMERAKRKIPL

-419 LKTFVTIEQVEDYI
+419 LKTFVANEQVEDYI
-433 KNTLLKSATFTL
+433 ENTLLKSATFKL
-445 EESHNIDTKYNQVSD
+445 EKSHNINTKYNHISD
-460 IHCYNEIS
+460 IHCYNEIT

-482 ESSPAGEK
+482 EGSPAGEK
-490 YNGFVLDY
+490 YNNFGLDY

-511 FDVIDS
+511 FDVIES

-532 IEKEDI
+532 TEKEN
-538 LTKDSFD
+538 LSNDSFQSD
-545 SNDPYLI
+545 DPYLI
-552 KLKNEKE
+552 KLKDEKE
-559 IVLKKCLIDELGFS
+559 IILKKCLIDELGFS

-579 FEPNYNI
+579 FEPKYNI
-586 FCKDD
+586 FCKDN

-602 CELKSKI
+602 CDLESKI

-616 VIKIYGEKKK
+616 VIKLYGEKRK

-638 NSREIGQY
+638 TSREIGPF

-652 KFAEYHLKTTPP
+652 KFSEYHLKAQAP
-664 KYNYIRGVFIL
+664 KMDCKKGVYMV
-675 EYDLDSYQVKKED
+675 EYELVSYEGKKEE
-688 KQHFIKEDEI
+688 KQFFQDGEI

>member
-1 MSTTNCSINISLNN
+1 M
-15 QMFSILY
+15 
-22 TFNQDTTFQDL
+22 
-33 LEHFAYTYPS
+33 
-43 FKICPCYDFQV
+43 
-54 ILNNFNYYCIEKES
+54 
-68 KLIAYSNYL
+68 
-77 NNLQLYNNKAKCE
+77 
-90 HDDNHNYFLFS
+90 
-101 RKDIFNTL
+101 
-109 SEQVNTLNNKK
+109 NNKK
-120 DKEINKLNEK
+120 DKEINQLNEK
-130 IKLLKETVK
+130 IKLLQETI
-139 KNDGANEVLNNKNKE
+139 KNNNGTNEILNNKNKE
-154 ILELKHIIE
+154 IFELKNKIE
-163 ELNKEIYEMNNKVK
+163 KLIKENNEMNNKVK

-198 MIRQINKIGLID
+198 MIMQLNKTGLINN
-210 KKFVPEQYVGI
+210 KKFLPEQHIGI
-221 NQKNG
+221 NEKNG

-233 NIQQKPDEKFYD
+233 NIKQKPDEKFYD
-245 IVVHIDSI
+245 IIVHIDSI
-253 KDINKGWKLEMSP
+253 KDINKGWRVEMSP
-266 NGEKNYKNY
+266 NAEKNYKNF
-275 KTQQVLKIGV
+275 KTQQVLRIGV

-304 FPSGMSIKTEGLSIK
+304 LPSGMSIKTEGLSIK
-319 YPDLTSGYKNR
+319 YPDLTGGFNNR

-341 TPVLVDDLKDIEKNE
+341 TPVLVDDIKDNEKNE

-399 KVKKEMERAKRKTPL
+399 KVKKEMERAKRKIPL

-419 LKTFVTIEQVEDYI
+419 LKTFITIKQVEDYI
-433 KNTLLKSATFTL
+433 QNTLLKSATFKL
-445 EESHNIDTKYNQVSD
+445 EKSHNINTKYNHISD
-460 IHCYNEIS
+460 IHCYNEIT

-482 ESSPAGEK
+482 EGSPAGEK
-490 YNGFVLDY
+490 YNNFGLDY

-511 FDVIDS
+511 FDVIES

-532 IEKEDI
+532 TEKEN
-538 LTKDSFD
+538 LSNDSFQSD
-545 SNDPYLI
+545 DPYLI
-552 KLKNEKE
+552 KLKDEKE
-559 IVLKKCLIDELGFS
+559 IILKKCLIDELGFS

-579 FEPNYNI
+579 FEPKYNI
-586 FCKDD
+586 FCKDN

-602 CELKSKI
+602 CDLESKI

-616 VIKIYGEKKK
+616 VIKLYGEKRK

-638 NSREIGQY
+638 TSREIGPF

-652 KFAEYHLKTTPP
+652 KFSEYHLKAQAP
-664 KYNYIRGVFIL
+664 KMDCKKGVYMV
-675 EYDLDSYQVKKED
+675 EYELVSYEGKKEE
-688 KQHFIKEDEI
+688 KQFFQDGEI

>member
-1 MSTTNCSINISLNN
+1 MPSTNCTINISLNN
-15 QMFSILY
+15 QMFSIVY
-22 TFNQDTTFQDL
+22 TINQNTTFQDL
-33 LEHFAYTYPS
+33 LEYFAYNYPS
-43 FKICPCYDFQV
+43 LKICQCYDFE
-54 ILNNFNYYCIEKES
+54 IMLNNYNYYCIEKKS
-68 KLIAYSNYL
+68 KLVEYSNYL
-77 NNLQLYNNKAKCE
+77 NNLQLYNNKGKCE
-90 HDDNHNYFLFS
+90 HDDNHNFLLFS
-101 RKDIFNTL
+101 KKDIFNTL
-109 SEQVNTLNNKK
+109 SQQILNNKK
-120 DKEINKLNEK
+120 DKEINQLNEK
-130 IKLLKETVK
+130 IKLLQETI
-139 KNDGANEVLNNKNKE
+139 KNNNDTNEILNNKNKE
-154 ILELKHIIE
+154 IFELKNKIE
-163 ELNKEIYEMNNKVK
+163 KLIKENNEMNNKVK

-198 MIRQINKIGLID
+198 MIMQLNKTGLINN
-210 KKFVPEQYVGI
+210 KKFLPEQHIGI
-221 NQKNG
+221 NEKNG

-233 NIQQKPDEKFYD
+233 NIKQKPDEKFYD
-245 IVVHIDSI
+245 IIVHIDSI
-253 KDINKGWKLEMSP
+253 KDINKGWRVEMSP
-266 NGEKNYKNY
+266 NAEKNYKNF
-275 KTQQVLKIGV
+275 KTQQVLRIGV

-304 FPSGMSIKTEGLSIK
+304 LPSGMSIKTEGLSIK
-319 YPDLTSGYKNR
+319 YPDLTGGFNNR

-341 TPVLVDDLKDIEKNE
+341 TPVLVDDIKDNEKNE

-399 KVKKEMERAKRKTPL
+399 KVKKEMERAKRKIPL

-419 LKTFVTIEQVEDYI
+419 LKTFITIKQVEDYI
-433 KNTLLKSATFTL
+433 QNTLLKSATFKL
-445 EESHNIDTKYNQVSD
+445 EKSHNINTKYNHISD
-460 IHCYNEIS
+460 IHCYNEIT

-482 ESSPAGEK
+482 EGSPAGEK
-490 YNGFVLDY
+490 YNNFGLDY

-511 FDVIDS
+511 FDVIES

-532 IEKEDI
+532 TEKEN
-538 LTKDSFD
+538 LSNDSFQSD
-545 SNDPYLI
+545 DPYLI
-552 KLKNEKE
+552 KLKDEKE
-559 IVLKKCLIDELGFS
+559 IIIKKCLIDELGFS

-579 FEPNYNI
+579 FEPKYNI
-586 FCKDD
+586 FCKDN

-602 CELKSKI
+602 CDLESKI

-616 VIKIYGEKKK
+616 VIKLYGEKRK

-638 NSREIGQY
+638 TSREIGPF

-652 KFAEYHLKTTPP
+652 KFSEYHLKAQAP
-664 KYNYIRGVFIL
+664 KMDCKKGVYMV
-675 EYDLDSYQVKKED
+675 EYELVSYEGKKEE
-688 KQHFIKEDEI
+688 KQFFQDGEI